1 MGGTKYMK
9 KRIVSLLVAAAML
22 TMMLPSAF
30 AASTVTRAEWIEQL
44 VDALSMTV
52 ESDDNMPDN
61 YFSDISEDDSYY
73 RDILV
78 AVEFG
83 VIDLEEGE
91 DFEPT
96 KSATRE
102 FAAQTLNSALQ
113 FQLDEDSSY
122 TFSESGDVTY
132 PDDIQV
138 AINRGWFALSGG
150 KALPYTAITSAEATA
165 MLDDAK
171 AVIAD
176 EAVDENYNSTYT
188 FANGVKEIPKDT
200 DVTIGSDNTVT
211 ITDYEN
217 TISGG
222 DIFVVY
228 NSGYPVPFKAVSVEK
243 NDNQTI
249 ITTTKDGTD
258 DAILSADAEGEIDVD
273 LENFEADE
281 LTTYSVT
288 NTKTDEVEE
297 MSVELQSINY
307 DNNTK
312 TLTVSKKISLG
323 SAAAGTV
330 TAKLNNI
337 KLSHKEK
344 ITQGQAEAIV
354 TANSTVTTEVSFDF
368 GDYAGIPSSL
378 ELGSIPVAG
387 VGKIALSMDYS
398 LKGGVAM
405 TWTGVVKAG
414 VTYNNGDLRIVKGYK
429 KTGFSFTAEAA
440 ITAGLKLSAGV
451 DLKAIKG
458 IIYATVGVKMNFSVK
473 GFDSGTPK
481 TCVTIKGYLYATV
494 GADVSVFGKSIP
506 IKPQEIFNESNS
518 PVRVVYHYEDNV
530 LVSGCTRG
538 LNLKYTTS
546 TNSKYF
552 NPSPSYGSGSYGGG
566 SGTSE
571 PVVIWEYEVD
581 DDGNATITS
590 YKGTASAVAV
600 PSTIDGYKV
609 TKIGASAFENNKNLY
624 SVTMPN
630 SVTEIGTSA
639 FNDCKNLSA
648 FKLPPNITTLG
659 GWVFSGCESLKEIYI
674 PKTIEDGW
682 RAFSDSNIEI
692 AEFEEG
698 ITKIPNRIFL
708 EATKLKNVKMP
719 DTVTEFE
726 DGTFESCTSLETIKI
741 PEFVTKIGES
751 AFSGCTLLKTIKIPE
766 FVTNIGGSA
775 FKGCTAL
782 ETINLSDSITEIGAS
797 AFSGCKNLSAFKLPP
812 NITTLGGWV
821 FSGCESLKEI
831 YIPKT
836 IEDGWR
842 AFSDSN
848 IEIAEFEEGITKI
861 PNRIFL
867 EATKLKNVK
876 MPDTVT
882 EFEDGTFE
890 SCTSL
895 ETIKIPEFVTKIGE
909 SAFSGCTNLSNFKLP
924 PNITKINGSAFK
936 GCESL
941 TSLELPSGVQT
952 IESSAF
958 ENCKALKNISIPK
971 KCENIWNNAFKSCT
985 SLAKVNMQHGLKN
998 IYSGAFYECDA
1009 LNNVSI
1015 PDSVTSIGSQAFY
1028 GCDTLSDV
1036 QFGIGVKEIPDSAF
1050 RQCQSLIGIT
1060 LPRYC
1065 TKVASNA
1072 FAENTKMTKVT
1083 VFPSITSIENNS
1095 FSYPAKMTMRGVS
1108 GSYAQTY
1115 ANNRKMTF
1123 EAINNPIT
1131 GLKFYKDSLDFSGTW
1146 ETKVLPLSIAPSD
1159 GTEDITYTSADEKIA
1174 TVENGVVKSVGYG
1187 TTTITAQSG
1196 SNKATITIN
1205 VLRSANSVSLDK
1217 TELSMEVGDKATLKA
1232 TMNPSNATDKLT
1244 WSTSNASVV
1253 TVDNGNV
1260 TAVGAGKATV
1270 IVTTTSGKTASCTV
1284 EVTGSF
1290 TITAEAGENG
1300 TISPSGVKSVK
1311 SNEKVT
1317 YNITPNYGYVV
1328 KDVLVNGKS
1337 VGAVETYTFNGITAD
1352 STIKAEF
1359 AKVNVT
1365 YANNSISISSNAELK
1380 NLKLIVAEYD
1390 DNNVLTNCS
1399 VKTVSANAGK
1409 AYTDTIKSK
1418 PNMKIMIWNSFDNMR
1433 PIWCN

>member
-1 MGGTKYMK
+1 MK

-297 MSVELQSINY
+297 MSVELQSVNY
-307 DNNTK
+307 DKNSK
-312 TLTVSKKISLG
+312 SLSVSKKISLG

-330 TAKLNNI
+330 TVKLSNI

-344 ITQGQAEAIV
+344 GRQAEAII

-368 GDYAGIPSSL
+368 GSYVGIPSSL
-378 ELGSIPVAG
+378 VLGTIPVAG
-387 VGKIALSMDYS
+387 VGDITLSMDYS

-405 TWTGVVKAG
+405 TWNGEIKAG

-506 IKPQEIFNESNS
+506 IKPQGIFNESNS
-518 PVRVVYHYEDNV
+518 PVRAVYHYEDNV

-571 PVVIWEYEVD
+571 PVVIWEYKVE

-609 TKIGASAFENNKNLY
+609 TKIGASAFKNNKNLY

-630 SVTEIGTSA
+630 SVTEIGNSA
-639 FNDCKNLSA
+639 FYNCTNLSNL
-648 FKLPPNITTLG
+648 KLPSNITTLG
-659 GWVFSGCESLKEIYI
+659 CQTFYGCDSLTEIYI
-674 PKTIEDGW
+674 PKTLQVLDW
-682 RAFSDSNIEI
+682 PFSNSGVVT
-692 AEFEEG
+692 AEFEYG
-698 ITKIPNRIFL
+698 ITTIPDDIFNG
-708 EATKLKNVKMP
+708 ASKLKYVEIP
-719 DTVTEFE
+719 ETVTEIGSASFKE
-726 DGTFESCTSLETIKI
+726 CTALETIKI
-741 PEFVTKIGES
+741 PETV
-751 AFSGCTLLKTIKIPE
+751 
-766 FVTNIGGSA
+766 
-775 FKGCTAL
+775 
-782 ETINLSDSITEIGAS
+782 TEIGDGV
-797 AFSGCKNLSAFKLPP
+797 FQGC
-812 NITTLGGWV
+812 T
-821 FSGCESLKEI
+821 SLKEI
-831 YIPKT
+831 SIPDSVTDMGTYIF
-836 IEDGWR
+836 DG
-842 AFSDSN
+842 
-848 IEIAEFEEGITKI
+848 
-861 PNRIFL
+861 
-867 EATKLKNVK
+867 
-876 MPDTVT
+876 
-882 EFEDGTFE
+882 
-890 SCTSL
+890 CTSL
-895 ETIKIPEFVTKIGE
+895 TKV
-909 SAFSGCTNLSNFKLP
+909 KLP
-924 PNITKINGSAFK
+924 SVRYNITYDTFRNCKSLTDIVLPSTVTAIRSNAFY

-958 ENCKALKNISIPK
+958 ENCKALKNISIPE

-985 SLAKVNMQHGLKN
+985 SLAKVDMQYGLKN
-998 IYSGAFYECDA
+998 IYSGAFYECEA

-1028 GCDTLSDV
+1028 GCDSLSDV
-1036 QFGIGVKEIPDSAF
+1036 QFGIGIKEIPDSAF
-1050 RQCQSLIGIT
+1050 RRCPALVEIA

-1083 VFPSITSIENNS
+1083 VFPSMTSIENNS

-1115 ANNRKMTF
+1115 AKNRNMTF

-1146 ETKVLPLSIAPSD
+1146 ETKVLPLNILPSD
-1159 GTEDITYTSADEKIA
+1159 STADITYTSADENIA

-1196 SNKATITIN
+1196 SRKATITIN

-1260 TAVGAGKATV
+1260 TAVGTGKATV

-1328 KDVLVNGKS
+1328 KDVFVNGKS

-1390 DNNVLTNCS
+1390 DNNVLTNCN

>member
-1 MGGTKYMK
+1 MK

-44 VDALSMTV
+44 VDALSMMV

-61 YFSDISEDDSYY
+61 YFSDISGDDSYY

-176 EAVDENYNSTYT
+176 ETVDENYNSTYT

-217 TISGG
+217 TISDG

-387 VGKIALSMDYS
+387 VGKIALSIDYS

-451 DLKAIKG
+451 DLKVIKG

-566 SGTSE
+566 SGGTSE
-571 PVVIWEYEVD
+571 PVVIWEYKVE

-609 TKIGASAFENNKNLY
+609 TKIGAFAFQNNKNIY

-630 SVTEIGTSA
+630 SVTEIGS
-639 FNDCKNLSA
+639 
-648 FKLPPNITTLG
+648 
-659 GWVFSGCESLKEIYI
+659 
-674 PKTIEDGW
+674 
-682 RAFSDSNIEI
+682 R
-692 AEFEEG
+692 
-698 ITKIPNRIFL
+698 
-708 EATKLKNVKMP
+708 
-719 DTVTEFE
+719 
-726 DGTFESCTSLETIKI
+726 
-741 PEFVTKIGES
+741 
-751 AFSGCTLLKTIKIPE
+751 
-766 FVTNIGGSA
+766 
-775 FKGCTAL
+775 
-782 ETINLSDSITEIGAS
+782 
-797 AFSGCKNLSAFKLPP
+797 
-812 NITTLGGWV
+812 
-821 FSGCESLKEI
+821 
-831 YIPKT
+831 
-836 IEDGWR
+836 
-842 AFSDSN
+842 
-848 IEIAEFEEGITKI
+848 
-861 PNRIFL
+861 
-867 EATKLKNVK
+867 
-876 MPDTVT
+876 
-882 EFEDGTFE
+882 
-890 SCTSL
+890 
-895 ETIKIPEFVTKIGE
+895 
-909 SAFSGCTNLSNFKLP
+909 AFSGCTNLSNFKLP
-924 PNITKINGSAFK
+924 PNITTLGYEAFSGCESLKEIYIPKTLESGDSTFSGSGVETAEFESGMTKIPRQIFCKASKLKNVKIPDTVIEIGDNAFSYCTSLETIKIPDYVIEIGSVAFSNCTSLK
-936 GCESL
+936 EISIPDSVTDMGTSMFSGCTSLTKAKLPSVRYNITEGTFQNCKSLTDIVLPSTVTAIRSNAFYGCESL

-971 KCENIWNNAFKSCT
+971 KCESIGNSAFKSCT
-985 SLAKVNMQHGLKN
+985 SLSKIDMPYGLKE
-998 IYSGAFYECDA
+998 IDSQVFYECDA

-1083 VFPSITSIENNS
+1083 VFPSMTSIENNS

-1115 ANNRKMTF
+1115 AKNRNMTF
-1123 EAINNPIT
+1123 EAINNPVT

-1146 ETKVLPLSIAPSD
+1146 ETKVLPLNILPSD
-1159 GTEDITYTSADEKIA
+1159 STADITYTSADENIA

-1196 SNKATITIN
+1196 SSKATITIN

-1244 WSTSNASVV
+1244 WSTSNTNVV
-1253 TVDNGNV
+1253 KVDNGNV

-1290 TITAEAGENG
+1290 TITAEAGGNG

-1359 AKVNVT
+1359 TKVNVT

-1390 DNNVLTNCS
+1390 DNNVLTNCN
-1399 VKTVSANAGK
+1399 VKIVSANAGK

-1418 PNMKIMIWNSFDNMR
+1418 PNMKIMLWNSFGNMR

>member
-682 RAFSDSNIEI
+682 RAFSDSNIE
-692 AEFEEG
+692 
-698 ITKIPNRIFL
+698 T
-708 EATKLKNVKMP
+708 
-719 DTVTEFE
+719 
-726 DGTFESCTSLETIKI
+726 
-741 PEFVTKIGES
+741 
-751 AFSGCTLLKTIKIPE
+751 
-766 FVTNIGGSA
+766 
-775 FKGCTAL
+775 
-782 ETINLSDSITEIGAS
+782 
-797 AFSGCKNLSAFKLPP
+797 
-812 NITTLGGWV
+812 
-821 FSGCESLKEI
+821 
-831 YIPKT
+831 
-836 IEDGWR
+836 
-842 AFSDSN
+842 
-848 IEIAEFEEGITKI
+848 AEFEEGITKI

>member
-1 MGGTKYMK
+1 MK

-297 MSVELQSINY
+297 MSVELQSVNY
-307 DNNTK
+307 DKNSK
-312 TLTVSKKISLG
+312 SLSVSKKISLG

-330 TAKLNNI
+330 TVKLSNI

-344 ITQGQAEAIV
+344 GRQAEAII

-368 GDYAGIPSSL
+368 GSYVGIPSSL
-378 ELGSIPVAG
+378 VLGTIPVAG
-387 VGKIALSMDYS
+387 VGDITLSMDYS

-405 TWTGVVKAG
+405 TWNGEIKAG

-506 IKPQEIFNESNS
+506 IKPQGIFNESNS
-518 PVRVVYHYEDNV
+518 PVRAVYHYEDNV

-571 PVVIWEYEVD
+571 PVVIWEYKVE

-609 TKIGASAFENNKNLY
+609 TKIGASAFKNNKNLY

-630 SVTEIGTSA
+630 SVTEIGNSA
-639 FNDCKNLSA
+639 FYNCTNLSNL
-648 FKLPPNITTLG
+648 KLPSNITTLG
-659 GWVFSGCESLKEIYI
+659 CQTFYGCDSLTEIYI
-674 PKTIEDGW
+674 PKTLQVLDW
-682 RAFSDSNIEI
+682 PFSNSGVVT
-692 AEFEEG
+692 AEFEYG
-698 ITKIPNRIFL
+698 ITTIPDDIFNG
-708 EATKLKNVKMP
+708 ASKLKYVEIP
-719 DTVTEFE
+719 ETVTEIGSASFKECTALETIKLPEYIVKIGNSAFYNCTNLSNLKLPSNITTLGCQTFYGCDSLTEIYIPKTLQVLDWPFSNSGVVTAEFE
-726 DGTFESCTSLETIKI
+726 YGITTIPDDIFNGASKLKYVEIPETVTEIGSASFKKCTALETIKI
-741 PEFVTKIGES
+741 PETV
-751 AFSGCTLLKTIKIPE
+751 
-766 FVTNIGGSA
+766 
-775 FKGCTAL
+775 
-782 ETINLSDSITEIGAS
+782 TEIGDGV
-797 AFSGCKNLSAFKLPP
+797 FQGC
-812 NITTLGGWV
+812 T
-821 FSGCESLKEI
+821 SLKEI
-831 YIPKT
+831 SIPDSVTDMGTYIF
-836 IEDGWR
+836 DG
-842 AFSDSN
+842 
-848 IEIAEFEEGITKI
+848 
-861 PNRIFL
+861 
-867 EATKLKNVK
+867 
-876 MPDTVT
+876 
-882 EFEDGTFE
+882 
-890 SCTSL
+890 CTSL
-895 ETIKIPEFVTKIGE
+895 TKV
-909 SAFSGCTNLSNFKLP
+909 KLP
-924 PNITKINGSAFK
+924 SVRYNITYDTFRNCKSLTDIVLPSTVTAIRSNAFY

-958 ENCKALKNISIPK
+958 ENCKALKNISIPE

-985 SLAKVNMQHGLKN
+985 SLAKVDMQYGLKN
-998 IYSGAFYECDA
+998 IYSGAFYECEA

-1028 GCDTLSDV
+1028 GCDSLSDV
-1036 QFGIGVKEIPDSAF
+1036 QFGIGIKEIPDSAF
-1050 RQCQSLIGIT
+1050 RRCPALVEIA

-1083 VFPSITSIENNS
+1083 VFPSMTSIENNS

-1115 ANNRKMTF
+1115 AKNRNMTF

-1146 ETKVLPLSIAPSD
+1146 ETKVLPLNILPSD
-1159 GTEDITYTSADEKIA
+1159 STADITYTSADENIA

-1196 SNKATITIN
+1196 SRKATITIN

-1260 TAVGAGKATV
+1260 TAVGTGKATV

-1328 KDVLVNGKS
+1328 KDVFVNGKS

-1390 DNNVLTNCS
+1390 DNNVLTNCN

>member
-1 MGGTKYMK
+1 MK
-9 KRIVSLLVAAAML
+9 KRIVSLLVAAAMV

-217 TISGG
+217 TISDG

-323 SAAAGTV
+323 SATAGTV

-405 TWTGVVKAG
+405 TWKGVVKAG

-518 PVRVVYHYEDNV
+518 PVRAVYHYEDNV

-566 SGTSE
+566 SGTSK
-571 PVVIWEYEVD
+571 PVVIWEYKVE

-609 TKIGASAFENNKNLY
+609 TKIGRSAFRDNKNIY
-624 SVTMPN
+624 SITMPN
-630 SVTEIGTSA
+630 SVTEIGDSA
-639 FNDCKNLSA
+639 FSGCINLSS

-659 GWVFSGCESLKEIYI
+659 ERILNGCNQITEIYI
-674 PKTIEDGW
+674 PKTLTSCGVAYTDSYG
-682 RAFSDSNIEI
+682 AFANSGIVT
-692 AEFEEG
+692 AEFEDG
-698 ITKIPNRIFL
+698 ITRLPKFVL
-708 EATKLKNVKMP
+708 AGATNLKNVKIP
-719 DTVTEFE
+719 ETITEIGGYAFN
-726 DGTFESCTSLETIKI
+726 GCTSLETIKI
-741 PEFVTKIGES
+741 PDYV
-751 AFSGCTLLKTIKIPE
+751 
-766 FVTNIGGSA
+766 
-775 FKGCTAL
+775 
-782 ETINLSDSITEIGAS
+782 TEIG
-797 AFSGCKNLSAFKLPP
+797 
-812 NITTLGGWV
+812 
-821 FSGCESLKEI
+821 
-831 YIPKT
+831 
-836 IEDGWR
+836 D
-842 AFSDSN
+842 
-848 IEIAEFEEGITKI
+848 
-861 PNRIFL
+861 
-867 EATKLKNVK
+867 
-876 MPDTVT
+876 
-882 EFEDGTFE
+882 
-890 SCTSL
+890 
-895 ETIKIPEFVTKIGE
+895 
-909 SAFSGCTNLSNFKLP
+909 SAFSGCTNLSSLKLP
-924 PNITKINGSAFK
+924 PNITKINGSNFK

-952 IESSAF
+952 IESYAF

-971 KCENIWNNAFKSCT
+971 KCESIGNSAFKSCT
-985 SLAKVNMQHGLKN
+985 SLSKIDMPYGLKK
-998 IYSGAFYECDA
+998 IDSKVFYECDA
-1009 LNNVSI
+1009 LNNVLI

-1028 GCDTLSDV
+1028 GCDTLADV
-1036 QFGIGVKEIPDSAF
+1036 QFGIGVKEISDSAF
-1050 RQCQSLIGIT
+1050 RQCQSLVEIT

-1083 VFPSITSIENNS
+1083 VFPSMTSIENNS

-1108 GSYAQTY
+1108 GSYAETY

-1131 GLKFYKDSLDFSGTW
+1131 GLKFYKDSLDFAGIW
-1146 ETKVLPLSIAPSD
+1146 ETKVLPLNIAPSD
-1159 GTEDITYTSADEKIA
+1159 GTDDITYTSADENIA

-1187 TTTITAQSG
+1187 TTTITAKSG
-1196 SNKATITIN
+1196 SNKAAITIN

-1217 TELSMEVGDKATLKA
+1217 TELSMEVGDTATLKA

-1244 WSTSNASVV
+1244 WSTSNANVV

-1290 TITAEAGENG
+1290 TITAEAGGNG

-1359 AKVNVT
+1359 EKVNVT

-1390 DNNVLTNCS
+1390 DNNVLTNCN
-1399 VKTVSANAGK
+1399 VKIVSANAGK

-1418 PNMKIMIWNSFDNMR
+1418 SNMKIMLWNSFDNMR

>member
-1 MGGTKYMK
+1 MK

-228 NSGYPVPFKAVSVEK
+228 NSSYPVAFKAVSVEK

-297 MSVELQSINY
+297 MSVELQSVNY
-307 DNNTK
+307 DKNSK
-312 TLTVSKKISLG
+312 SLSVSKKISLG

-330 TAKLNNI
+330 TVKLSNI

-344 ITQGQAEAIV
+344 GRQAEAII

-368 GDYAGIPSSL
+368 GSYVGIPSSL
-378 ELGSIPVAG
+378 VLGTIPVAG
-387 VGKIALSMDYS
+387 VGDITLSMDYS

-405 TWTGVVKAG
+405 TWNGEIKAG

-506 IKPQEIFNESNS
+506 IKPQGIFNESNS
-518 PVRVVYHYEDNV
+518 PVRAVYHYEDNV

-571 PVVIWEYEVD
+571 PVVIWEYKVE

-609 TKIGASAFENNKNLY
+609 TKIGASAFKNNKNLY

-630 SVTEIGTSA
+630 SVTEIGNSA
-639 FNDCKNLSA
+639 FYNCTNLSNL
-648 FKLPPNITTLG
+648 KLPSNITTLG
-659 GWVFSGCESLKEIYI
+659 CQTFYGCDSLTEIYI
-674 PKTIEDGW
+674 PKTLQVLDW
-682 RAFSDSNIEI
+682 PFSNSGVVT
-692 AEFEEG
+692 AEFEYG
-698 ITKIPNRIFL
+698 ITTIPDDIFNG
-708 EATKLKNVKMP
+708 ASKLKYVEIP
-719 DTVTEFE
+719 ETVTEIGSASFKK
-726 DGTFESCTSLETIKI
+726 CTALETIKI
-741 PEFVTKIGES
+741 PETV
-751 AFSGCTLLKTIKIPE
+751 
-766 FVTNIGGSA
+766 
-775 FKGCTAL
+775 
-782 ETINLSDSITEIGAS
+782 TEIGDGV
-797 AFSGCKNLSAFKLPP
+797 FQGC
-812 NITTLGGWV
+812 T
-821 FSGCESLKEI
+821 SLKEI
-831 YIPKT
+831 SIPDSVTDMGTYIF
-836 IEDGWR
+836 DG
-842 AFSDSN
+842 
-848 IEIAEFEEGITKI
+848 
-861 PNRIFL
+861 
-867 EATKLKNVK
+867 
-876 MPDTVT
+876 
-882 EFEDGTFE
+882 
-890 SCTSL
+890 CTSL
-895 ETIKIPEFVTKIGE
+895 TKV
-909 SAFSGCTNLSNFKLP
+909 KLP
-924 PNITKINGSAFK
+924 SVRYNITYDTFRNCKSLTDIVLPSTVTAIRSNAFY

-958 ENCKALKNISIPK
+958 ENCKALKNISIPE

-985 SLAKVNMQHGLKN
+985 SLAKVDMQYGLKN
-998 IYSGAFYECDA
+998 IYSGAFYECEA

-1028 GCDTLSDV
+1028 GCDSLSDV
-1036 QFGIGVKEIPDSAF
+1036 QFGIGIKEIPDSAF
-1050 RQCQSLIGIT
+1050 RRCPALVEIA

-1083 VFPSITSIENNS
+1083 VFPSMTSIENNS

-1115 ANNRKMTF
+1115 AKNRNMTF

-1146 ETKVLPLSIAPSD
+1146 ETKVLPLNILPSD
-1159 GTEDITYTSADEKIA
+1159 STADITYTSADENIA

-1196 SNKATITIN
+1196 SRKATITIN

-1260 TAVGAGKATV
+1260 TAVGTGKATV

-1328 KDVLVNGKS
+1328 KDVFVNGKS

-1390 DNNVLTNCS
+1390 DNNVLTNCN

>member
-1 MGGTKYMK
+1 MK

-165 MLDDAK
+165 ILDDAK

-639 FNDCKNLSA
+639 FND
-648 FKLPPNITTLG
+648 
-659 GWVFSGCESLKEIYI
+659 
-674 PKTIEDGW
+674 
-682 RAFSDSNIEI
+682 
-692 AEFEEG
+692 
-698 ITKIPNRIFL
+698 
-708 EATKLKNVKMP
+708 
-719 DTVTEFE
+719 
-726 DGTFESCTSLETIKI
+726 
-741 PEFVTKIGES
+741 
-751 AFSGCTLLKTIKIPE
+751 
-766 FVTNIGGSA
+766 
-775 FKGCTAL
+775 
-782 ETINLSDSITEIGAS
+782 
-797 AFSGCKNLSAFKLPP
+797 CKNLSAFKLPP

>member
-1 MGGTKYMK
+1 MK

-228 NSGYPVPFKAVSVEK
+228 NSGYPVAFKAVSVEK

-566 SGTSE
+566 SGGTSE
-571 PVVIWEYEVD
+571 PVVIWEYKVE

-609 TKIGASAFENNKNLY
+609 TKIGSSAFENNKNLY

-630 SVTEIGTSA
+630 SVTEIGNYA
-639 FNDCKNLSA
+639 FERCKNLSNL
-648 FKLPPNITTLG
+648 KLPSNITTLG
-659 GWVFSGCESLKEIYI
+659 IY
-674 PKTIEDGW
+674 
-682 RAFSDSNIEI
+682 
-692 AEFEEG
+692 
-698 ITKIPNRIFL
+698 
-708 EATKLKNVKMP
+708 V
-719 DTVTEFE
+719 
-726 DGTFESCTSLETIKI
+726 
-741 PEFVTKIGES
+741 
-751 AFSGCTLLKTIKIPE
+751 
-766 FVTNIGGSA
+766 
-775 FKGCTAL
+775 FKG
-782 ETINLSDSITEIGAS
+782 
-797 AFSGCKNLSAFKLPP
+797 
-812 NITTLGGWV
+812 
-821 FSGCESLKEI
+821 
-831 YIPKT
+831 
-836 IEDGWR
+836 
-842 AFSDSN
+842 
-848 IEIAEFEEGITKI
+848 
-861 PNRIFL
+861 
-867 EATKLKNVK
+867 
-876 MPDTVT
+876 
-882 EFEDGTFE
+882 
-890 SCTSL
+890 
-895 ETIKIPEFVTKIGE
+895 
-909 SAFSGCTNLSNFKLP
+909 
-924 PNITKINGSAFK
+924 
-936 GCESL
+936 
-941 TSLELPSGVQT
+941 
-952 IESSAF
+952 
-958 ENCKALKNISIPK
+958 
-971 KCENIWNNAFKSCT
+971 
-985 SLAKVNMQHGLKN
+985 
-998 IYSGAFYECDA
+998 CDA

-1050 RQCQSLIGIT
+1050 RQCPSLVEIT

-1083 VFPSITSIENNS
+1083 VFPSMTSIENNS
-1095 FSYPAKMTMRGVS
+1095 FSYPAKMTMRGVL

-1115 ANNRKMTF
+1115 AKNRNMTF

-1159 GTEDITYTSADEKIA
+1159 GTEDITYTSADENIA

-1196 SNKATITIN
+1196 SRKATITIN

-1244 WSTSNASVV
+1244 WSTSNANVV
-1253 TVDNGNV
+1253 KVDNGNV

-1300 TISPSGVKSVK
+1300 TISPLGVKSVK

-1328 KDVLVNGKS
+1328 KDVFVNGKS

-1390 DNNVLTNCS
+1390 DNNVLTNCN

-1418 PNMKIMIWNSFDNMR
+1418 PNMKIMLWNSFDNMR

>member
-1 MGGTKYMK
+1 MK

-102 FAAQTLNSALQ
+102 FAAQTLNSTLQ

-297 MSVELQSINY
+297 MSVELQSVNY
-307 DNNTK
+307 DKNSK
-312 TLTVSKKISLG
+312 SLSVSKKISLG

-330 TAKLNNI
+330 TVKLSNI

-344 ITQGQAEAIV
+344 GRQAEAII

-368 GDYAGIPSSL
+368 GSYVGIPSSL
-378 ELGSIPVAG
+378 VLGTIPVAG
-387 VGKIALSMDYS
+387 VGDITLSMDYS

-405 TWTGVVKAG
+405 TWNGEIKAG

-518 PVRVVYHYEDNV
+518 PVRAVYHYEDNV

-571 PVVIWEYEVD
+571 PVVIWEYKVE

-609 TKIGASAFENNKNLY
+609 TKIGASAFKNNKNLY

-630 SVTEIGTSA
+630 SVTEIGNSA
-639 FNDCKNLSA
+639 FYNCTNLSNL
-648 FKLPPNITTLG
+648 KLPSNITTLG
-659 GWVFSGCESLKEIYI
+659 CQTFYGCDSLTEIYI
-674 PKTIEDGW
+674 PKTLQVLDW
-682 RAFSDSNIEI
+682 PFSNSGVVT
-692 AEFEEG
+692 AEFEYG
-698 ITKIPNRIFL
+698 ITTIPDDIFNG
-708 EATKLKNVKMP
+708 ASKLKYVEIP
-719 DTVTEFE
+719 ETVTEIGSASFKK
-726 DGTFESCTSLETIKI
+726 CTALETIKI
-741 PEFVTKIGES
+741 PETV
-751 AFSGCTLLKTIKIPE
+751 
-766 FVTNIGGSA
+766 
-775 FKGCTAL
+775 
-782 ETINLSDSITEIGAS
+782 TEIGDGV
-797 AFSGCKNLSAFKLPP
+797 FQGC
-812 NITTLGGWV
+812 T
-821 FSGCESLKEI
+821 SLKEI
-831 YIPKT
+831 SIPDSVTDMGTYIF
-836 IEDGWR
+836 DG
-842 AFSDSN
+842 
-848 IEIAEFEEGITKI
+848 
-861 PNRIFL
+861 
-867 EATKLKNVK
+867 
-876 MPDTVT
+876 
-882 EFEDGTFE
+882 
-890 SCTSL
+890 CTSL
-895 ETIKIPEFVTKIGE
+895 TKV
-909 SAFSGCTNLSNFKLP
+909 KLP
-924 PNITKINGSAFK
+924 SVRYNITYDTFRNCKSLTDIVLPSTVTAIRSNAFY

-958 ENCKALKNISIPK
+958 ENCKALKNISIPE

-985 SLAKVNMQHGLKN
+985 SLAKVDMQYGLKN
-998 IYSGAFYECDA
+998 IYSGAFYECEA

-1028 GCDTLSDV
+1028 GCDSLSDV
-1036 QFGIGVKEIPDSAF
+1036 QFGIGIKEIPDSAF
-1050 RQCQSLIGIT
+1050 RRCPALVEIA

-1083 VFPSITSIENNS
+1083 VFPSMTSIENNS

-1115 ANNRKMTF
+1115 AKNRNMTF

-1146 ETKVLPLSIAPSD
+1146 ETKVLPLNILPSD
-1159 GTEDITYTSADEKIA
+1159 STADITYTSADENIA

-1196 SNKATITIN
+1196 SRKATITIN

-1260 TAVGAGKATV
+1260 TAVGTGKATV

-1328 KDVLVNGKS
+1328 KDVFVNGKS

-1390 DNNVLTNCS
+1390 DNNVLTNCN

>member
-1 MGGTKYMK
+1 MK

-440 ITAGLKLSAGV
+440 ITACLKLSAGV

-682 RAFSDSNIEI
+682 RAFSDSNIE
-692 AEFEEG
+692 
-698 ITKIPNRIFL
+698 T
-708 EATKLKNVKMP
+708 
-719 DTVTEFE
+719 
-726 DGTFESCTSLETIKI
+726 
-741 PEFVTKIGES
+741 
-751 AFSGCTLLKTIKIPE
+751 
-766 FVTNIGGSA
+766 
-775 FKGCTAL
+775 
-782 ETINLSDSITEIGAS
+782 
-797 AFSGCKNLSAFKLPP
+797 
-812 NITTLGGWV
+812 
-821 FSGCESLKEI
+821 
-831 YIPKT
+831 
-836 IEDGWR
+836 
-842 AFSDSN
+842 
-848 IEIAEFEEGITKI
+848 AEFEEGITKI

-1108 GSYAQTY
+1108 CSYAQTY

>member
-176 EAVDENYNSTYT
+176 EDVDENYNSTYT
-188 FANGVKEIPKDT
+188 FASGVKEIPKDT

-405 TWTGVVKAG
+405 TWKGVVKAG

-571 PVVIWEYEVD
+571 PVVIWEYKVE

-609 TKIGASAFENNKNLY
+609 TKIGSYAFENNKNLY

-630 SVTEIGTSA
+630 SVTEIGNSA
-639 FNDCKNLSA
+639 FYNCTNLSNL
-648 FKLPPNITTLG
+648 KLPSNITTLG
-659 GWVFSGCESLKEIYI
+659 CQTFYGCDSLTEIYI
-674 PKTIEDGW
+674 PKTLQVLDW
-682 RAFSDSNIEI
+682 PFSNSGVVT
-692 AEFEEG
+692 AEFEYG
-698 ITKIPNRIFL
+698 ITTIPDDIFNG
-708 EATKLKNVKMP
+708 ASKLKYVEIP
-719 DTVTEFE
+719 ETVTEIGSASFKK
-726 DGTFESCTSLETIKI
+726 CTALETIKI
-741 PEFVTKIGES
+741 PETV
-751 AFSGCTLLKTIKIPE
+751 
-766 FVTNIGGSA
+766 
-775 FKGCTAL
+775 
-782 ETINLSDSITEIGAS
+782 TEIGDGV
-797 AFSGCKNLSAFKLPP
+797 FQGC
-812 NITTLGGWV
+812 T
-821 FSGCESLKEI
+821 SLKEI
-831 YIPKT
+831 SIPDSVTDMGTYIF
-836 IEDGWR
+836 DG
-842 AFSDSN
+842 
-848 IEIAEFEEGITKI
+848 
-861 PNRIFL
+861 
-867 EATKLKNVK
+867 
-876 MPDTVT
+876 
-882 EFEDGTFE
+882 
-890 SCTSL
+890 CTSL
-895 ETIKIPEFVTKIGE
+895 TKV
-909 SAFSGCTNLSNFKLP
+909 KLP
-924 PNITKINGSAFK
+924 SVRYNITYDTFRNCKSLTDIVLPSTVTAIRSNAFY

-958 ENCKALKNISIPK
+958 ENCKALKNISIPE

-985 SLAKVNMQHGLKN
+985 SLAKVDMQYGLKN
-998 IYSGAFYECDA
+998 IYSGAFYECEA

-1028 GCDTLSDV
+1028 GCDSLSDV
-1036 QFGIGVKEIPDSAF
+1036 QFGIGIKEIPDSAF
-1050 RQCQSLIGIT
+1050 RRCPALVEIA

-1083 VFPSITSIENNS
+1083 VFPSMTSIENNS

-1115 ANNRKMTF
+1115 AKNRNMTF

-1146 ETKVLPLSIAPSD
+1146 ETKVLPLNILPSD
-1159 GTEDITYTSADEKIA
+1159 STADITYTSADENIA

-1196 SNKATITIN
+1196 SRKATITIN
-1205 VLRSANSVSLDK
+1205 VLRSANLVSLDK

-1244 WSTSNASVV
+1244 WSTSNANVV
-1253 TVDNGNV
+1253 KVDNGNV

-1328 KDVLVNGKS
+1328 KDVFVNGKS

-1390 DNNVLTNCS
+1390 DNNVLTNCN
-1399 VKTVSANAGK
+1399 VKTVSENAGK

-1418 PNMKIMIWNSFDNMR
+1418 PNMKIMLWNSFDNMR

>member
-1 MGGTKYMK
+1 MK

-682 RAFSDSNIEI
+682 RAFSDSNIE
-692 AEFEEG
+692 
-698 ITKIPNRIFL
+698 T
-708 EATKLKNVKMP
+708 
-719 DTVTEFE
+719 
-726 DGTFESCTSLETIKI
+726 
-741 PEFVTKIGES
+741 
-751 AFSGCTLLKTIKIPE
+751 
-766 FVTNIGGSA
+766 
-775 FKGCTAL
+775 
-782 ETINLSDSITEIGAS
+782 
-797 AFSGCKNLSAFKLPP
+797 
-812 NITTLGGWV
+812 
-821 FSGCESLKEI
+821 
-831 YIPKT
+831 
-836 IEDGWR
+836 
-842 AFSDSN
+842 
-848 IEIAEFEEGITKI
+848 AEFEEGITKI

>member
-9 KRIVSLLVAAAML
+9 KRIVSLLVAVAMV
-22 TMMLPSAF
+22 TMMLPNAF

-138 AINRGWFALSGG
+138 AINRGWFALADG

-171 AVIAD
+171 AVIVD

-217 TISGG
+217 IISDG

-518 PVRVVYHYEDNV
+518 PVRAVYHYEDNV
-530 LVSGCTRG
+530 LVKGCTRG

-609 TKIGASAFENNKNLY
+609 TKIGAFAFQNNKNIY

-630 SVTEIGTSA
+630 SVTEIGS
-639 FNDCKNLSA
+639 
-648 FKLPPNITTLG
+648 
-659 GWVFSGCESLKEIYI
+659 
-674 PKTIEDGW
+674 
-682 RAFSDSNIEI
+682 R
-692 AEFEEG
+692 
-698 ITKIPNRIFL
+698 
-708 EATKLKNVKMP
+708 
-719 DTVTEFE
+719 
-726 DGTFESCTSLETIKI
+726 
-741 PEFVTKIGES
+741 
-751 AFSGCTLLKTIKIPE
+751 
-766 FVTNIGGSA
+766 
-775 FKGCTAL
+775 
-782 ETINLSDSITEIGAS
+782 
-797 AFSGCKNLSAFKLPP
+797 
-812 NITTLGGWV
+812 
-821 FSGCESLKEI
+821 
-831 YIPKT
+831 
-836 IEDGWR
+836 
-842 AFSDSN
+842 
-848 IEIAEFEEGITKI
+848 
-861 PNRIFL
+861 
-867 EATKLKNVK
+867 
-876 MPDTVT
+876 
-882 EFEDGTFE
+882 
-890 SCTSL
+890 
-895 ETIKIPEFVTKIGE
+895 
-909 SAFSGCTNLSNFKLP
+909 AFSGCTNLSNFKLP
-924 PNITKINGSAFK
+924 PNITTLGYEAFSGCESLKEIYIPKTLESGDSTFSGSGVETAEFESGMTKIPRQIFCKASKLKNVKIPDTVIEIGGSAFSDCTSLETIK
-936 GCESL
+936 IPDYVIEIGSVAFSNCTSLKEISIPDSVTDMGTSMFSGCTSLTKAKLPSVRYNITEGIFQNCKSLTDIVLPSTVTAIRSNAFYGCESL

-971 KCENIWNNAFKSCT
+971 KCESIGNSAFKSCT
-985 SLAKVNMQHGLKN
+985 SLSKIDMPYGLKE
-998 IYSGAFYECDA
+998 IDSQVFYECDA

-1036 QFGIGVKEIPDSAF
+1036 QFGIGIKEIPDSAF
-1050 RQCQSLIGIT
+1050 RRCPALVEIA

-1072 FAENTKMTKVT
+1072 FAESTKMTKVT
-1083 VFPSITSIENNS
+1083 VFPSMTSIENNS

-1115 ANNRKMTF
+1115 AKNRNMTF
-1123 EAINNPIT
+1123 EAINNPVT

-1146 ETKVLPLSIAPSD
+1146 ETKVLPLNILPSD
-1159 GTEDITYTSADEKIA
+1159 STADITYTSADENIA

-1196 SNKATITIN
+1196 SSKATITIN

-1244 WSTSNASVV
+1244 WSTSNANVV

-1365 YANNSISISSNAELK
+1365 YTNNSISISSNAELK

-1390 DNNVLTNCS
+1390 DNNVLTNCN
-1399 VKTVSANAGK
+1399 VKIVSANAGK

-1418 PNMKIMIWNSFDNMR
+1418 SNMKIMLWNSFDNMR

>member
-1 MGGTKYMK
+1 
-9 KRIVSLLVAAAML
+9 
-22 TMMLPSAF
+22 
-30 AASTVTRAEWIEQL
+30 
-44 VDALSMTV
+44 
-52 ESDDNMPDN
+52 
-61 YFSDISEDDSYY
+61 
-73 RDILV
+73 
-78 AVEFG
+78 
-83 VIDLEEGE
+83 
-91 DFEPT
+91 
-96 KSATRE
+96 
-102 FAAQTLNSALQ
+102 
-113 FQLDEDSSY
+113 
-122 TFSESGDVTY
+122 
-132 PDDIQV
+132 
-138 AINRGWFALSGG
+138 
-150 KALPYTAITSAEATA
+150 
-165 MLDDAK
+165 
-171 AVIAD
+171 
-176 EAVDENYNSTYT
+176 
-188 FANGVKEIPKDT
+188 
-200 DVTIGSDNTVT
+200 
-211 ITDYEN
+211 
-217 TISGG
+217 
-222 DIFVVY
+222 
-228 NSGYPVPFKAVSVEK
+228 
-243 NDNQTI
+243 
-249 ITTTKDGTD
+249 
-258 DAILSADAEGEIDVD
+258 
-273 LENFEADE
+273 
-281 LTTYSVT
+281 
-288 NTKTDEVEE
+288 
-297 MSVELQSINY
+297 
-307 DNNTK
+307 
-312 TLTVSKKISLG
+312 
-323 SAAAGTV
+323 
-330 TAKLNNI
+330 
-337 KLSHKEK
+337 
-344 ITQGQAEAIV
+344 
-354 TANSTVTTEVSFDF
+354 
-368 GDYAGIPSSL
+368 
-378 ELGSIPVAG
+378 
-387 VGKIALSMDYS
+387 
-398 LKGGVAM
+398 
-405 TWTGVVKAG
+405 
-414 VTYNNGDLRIVKGYK
+414 
-429 KTGFSFTAEAA
+429 
-440 ITAGLKLSAGV
+440 
-451 DLKAIKG
+451 
-458 IIYATVGVKMNFSVK
+458 
-473 GFDSGTPK
+473 
-481 TCVTIKGYLYATV
+481 
-494 GADVSVFGKSIP
+494 
-506 IKPQEIFNESNS
+506 
-518 PVRVVYHYEDNV
+518 
-530 LVSGCTRG
+530 
-538 LNLKYTTS
+538 
-546 TNSKYF
+546 
-552 NPSPSYGSGSYGGG
+552 
-566 SGTSE
+566 
-571 PVVIWEYEVD
+571 
-581 DDGNATITS
+581 
-590 YKGTASAVAV
+590 
-600 PSTIDGYKV
+600 
-609 TKIGASAFENNKNLY
+609 
-624 SVTMPN
+624 
-630 SVTEIGTSA
+630 
-639 FNDCKNLSA
+639 
-648 FKLPPNITTLG
+648 
-659 GWVFSGCESLKEIYI
+659 
-674 PKTIEDGW
+674 
-682 RAFSDSNIEI
+682 
-692 AEFEEG
+692 
-698 ITKIPNRIFL
+698 
-708 EATKLKNVKMP
+708 
-719 DTVTEFE
+719 
-726 DGTFESCTSLETIKI
+726 
-741 PEFVTKIGES
+741 
-751 AFSGCTLLKTIKIPE
+751 
-766 FVTNIGGSA
+766 
-775 FKGCTAL
+775 
-782 ETINLSDSITEIGAS
+782 
-797 AFSGCKNLSAFKLPP
+797 
-812 NITTLGGWV
+812 
-821 FSGCESLKEI
+821 
-831 YIPKT
+831 
-836 IEDGWR
+836 
-842 AFSDSN
+842 
-848 IEIAEFEEGITKI
+848 
-861 PNRIFL
+861 
-867 EATKLKNVK
+867 

>member
-188 FANGVKEIPKDT
+188 FASGVKEIPKDT

-217 TISGG
+217 IISDG

-405 TWTGVVKAG
+405 TWKGVVKAG

-518 PVRVVYHYEDNV
+518 PVRAVYHYEDNV
-530 LVSGCTRG
+530 LVKGCTRG
-538 LNLKYTTS
+538 LNIKYTTS
-546 TNSKYF
+546 TGSKYF
-552 NPSPSYGSGSYGGG
+552 NPSPSYGNGSYGGG

-609 TKIGASAFENNKNLY
+609 TKIGASAFKNNKNLY

-630 SVTEIGTSA
+630 SVTEIGNYA
-639 FNDCKNLSA
+639 FERCKNLSNL
-648 FKLPPNITTLG
+648 KLPSNITTLG
-659 GWVFSGCESLKEIYI
+659 IYVFKGCDALTEIYI
-674 PKTIEDGW
+674 PKTVKDSICPFDESGIET
-682 RAFSDSNIEI
+682 
-692 AEFEEG
+692 AEFESG
-698 ITKIPNRIFL
+698 MTKIPSSIFQG
-708 EATKLKNVKMP
+708 ASKLKNVKIP
-719 DTVTEFE
+719 ETVTEIGNYAFE
-726 DGTFESCTSLETIKI
+726 R
-741 PEFVTKIGES
+741 
-751 AFSGCTLLKTIKIPE
+751 
-766 FVTNIGGSA
+766 
-775 FKGCTAL
+775 
-782 ETINLSDSITEIGAS
+782 
-797 AFSGCKNLSAFKLPP
+797 CKNLSNLKLPS
-812 NITTLGGWV
+812 NITTLG
-821 FSGCESLKEI
+821 I
-831 YIPKT
+831 Y
-836 IEDGWR
+836 
-842 AFSDSN
+842 
-848 IEIAEFEEGITKI
+848 
-861 PNRIFL
+861 
-867 EATKLKNVK
+867 V
-876 MPDTVT
+876 
-882 EFEDGTFE
+882 
-890 SCTSL
+890 
-895 ETIKIPEFVTKIGE
+895 
-909 SAFSGCTNLSNFKLP
+909 
-924 PNITKINGSAFK
+924 FK
-936 GCESL
+936 G
-941 TSLELPSGVQT
+941 
-952 IESSAF
+952 
-958 ENCKALKNISIPK
+958 
-971 KCENIWNNAFKSCT
+971 
-985 SLAKVNMQHGLKN
+985 
-998 IYSGAFYECDA
+998 CDA

-1050 RQCQSLIGIT
+1050 RQCPSLVEIT

-1083 VFPSITSIENNS
+1083 VFPSMTSIENNS
-1095 FSYPAKMTMRGVS
+1095 FSYPAKMTMRGVL

-1115 ANNRKMTF
+1115 AKNRNMTF

-1159 GTEDITYTSADEKIA
+1159 GTEDITYTSADENIA

-1196 SNKATITIN
+1196 SRKATITIN

-1244 WSTSNASVV
+1244 WSTSNANVV
-1253 TVDNGNV
+1253 KVDNGNV

-1328 KDVLVNGKS
+1328 KDVFVNGKS

-1399 VKTVSANAGK
+1399 VKTISANAGK

-1418 PNMKIMIWNSFDNMR
+1418 PNMKIMLWNSFDNMR

>member
-1 MGGTKYMK
+1 MK

-751 AFSGCTLLKTIKIPE
+751 AFSGCT
-766 FVTNIGGSA
+766 
-775 FKGCTAL
+775 
-782 ETINLSDSITEIGAS
+782 
-797 AFSGCKNLSAFKLPP
+797 
-812 NITTLGGWV
+812 
-821 FSGCESLKEI
+821 
-831 YIPKT
+831 
-836 IEDGWR
+836 
-842 AFSDSN
+842 
-848 IEIAEFEEGITKI
+848 
-861 PNRIFL
+861 
-867 EATKLKNVK
+867 
-876 MPDTVT
+876 
-882 EFEDGTFE
+882 
-890 SCTSL
+890 
-895 ETIKIPEFVTKIGE
+895 
-909 SAFSGCTNLSNFKLP
+909 NLSNFKLP

>member
-1 MGGTKYMK
+1 MK

-165 MLDDAK
+165 ILDDAK

-682 RAFSDSNIEI
+682 RAFSDSNIE
-692 AEFEEG
+692 
-698 ITKIPNRIFL
+698 T
-708 EATKLKNVKMP
+708 
-719 DTVTEFE
+719 
-726 DGTFESCTSLETIKI
+726 
-741 PEFVTKIGES
+741 
-751 AFSGCTLLKTIKIPE
+751 
-766 FVTNIGGSA
+766 
-775 FKGCTAL
+775 
-782 ETINLSDSITEIGAS
+782 
-797 AFSGCKNLSAFKLPP
+797 
-812 NITTLGGWV
+812 
-821 FSGCESLKEI
+821 
-831 YIPKT
+831 
-836 IEDGWR
+836 
-842 AFSDSN
+842 
-848 IEIAEFEEGITKI
+848 AEFEEGITKI

>member
-1 MGGTKYMK
+1 MK

-297 MSVELQSINY
+297 MSVELQSVNY
-307 DNNTK
+307 DKNSK
-312 TLTVSKKISLG
+312 SLSVSKKISLG

-330 TAKLNNI
+330 TVKLSNI

-344 ITQGQAEAIV
+344 GRQAEAII

-368 GDYAGIPSSL
+368 GSYVGIPSSL
-378 ELGSIPVAG
+378 VLGTIPVAG
-387 VGKIALSMDYS
+387 VGDITLSMDYS

-405 TWTGVVKAG
+405 TWNGEIKAG

-518 PVRVVYHYEDNV
+518 PVRAVYHYEDNV

-571 PVVIWEYEVD
+571 PVVIWEYKVE

-609 TKIGASAFENNKNLY
+609 TKIGASAFKNNKNLY

-630 SVTEIGTSA
+630 SVTEIGNSA
-639 FNDCKNLSA
+639 FYNCTNLSNL
-648 FKLPPNITTLG
+648 KLPSNITTLG
-659 GWVFSGCESLKEIYI
+659 CQTFYGCDSLTEIYI
-674 PKTIEDGW
+674 PKTLQVLDW
-682 RAFSDSNIEI
+682 PFSNSGVVT
-692 AEFEEG
+692 AEFEYG
-698 ITKIPNRIFL
+698 ITTIPDDIFNG
-708 EATKLKNVKMP
+708 ASKLKYVEIP
-719 DTVTEFE
+719 ETVTEIGSASFKK
-726 DGTFESCTSLETIKI
+726 CTALETIKI
-741 PEFVTKIGES
+741 PETV
-751 AFSGCTLLKTIKIPE
+751 
-766 FVTNIGGSA
+766 
-775 FKGCTAL
+775 
-782 ETINLSDSITEIGAS
+782 TEIGDGV
-797 AFSGCKNLSAFKLPP
+797 FQGC
-812 NITTLGGWV
+812 T
-821 FSGCESLKEI
+821 SLKEI
-831 YIPKT
+831 SIPDSVTDMGTYIF
-836 IEDGWR
+836 DG
-842 AFSDSN
+842 
-848 IEIAEFEEGITKI
+848 
-861 PNRIFL
+861 
-867 EATKLKNVK
+867 
-876 MPDTVT
+876 
-882 EFEDGTFE
+882 
-890 SCTSL
+890 CTSL
-895 ETIKIPEFVTKIGE
+895 TKV
-909 SAFSGCTNLSNFKLP
+909 KLP
-924 PNITKINGSAFK
+924 SVRYNITYDTFRNCKSLTDIVLPSTVTAIRSNAFY

-958 ENCKALKNISIPK
+958 ENCKALKNISIPE

-985 SLAKVNMQHGLKN
+985 SLAKVDMQYGLKN
-998 IYSGAFYECDA
+998 IYSGAFYECEA

-1028 GCDTLSDV
+1028 GCDSLSDV
-1036 QFGIGVKEIPDSAF
+1036 QFGIGIKEIPDSAF
-1050 RQCQSLIGIT
+1050 RRCPALVEIA

-1083 VFPSITSIENNS
+1083 VFPSMTSIENNS

-1115 ANNRKMTF
+1115 AKNRNMTF

-1146 ETKVLPLSIAPSD
+1146 ETKVLPLNILPSD
-1159 GTEDITYTSADEKIA
+1159 STADITYTSADENIA

-1196 SNKATITIN
+1196 SRKATITIN

-1260 TAVGAGKATV
+1260 TAVGTGKATV

-1328 KDVLVNGKS
+1328 KDVFVNGKS

-1390 DNNVLTNCS
+1390 DNNVLTNCN

>member
-1 MGGTKYMK
+1 MK

-297 MSVELQSINY
+297 MSVELQSVNY
-307 DNNTK
+307 DKNSK
-312 TLTVSKKISLG
+312 SLSVSKKISLG

-330 TAKLNNI
+330 TVKLSNI

-344 ITQGQAEAIV
+344 GRQAEAII

-368 GDYAGIPSSL
+368 GSYVGIPSSL
-378 ELGSIPVAG
+378 VLGTIPVAG
-387 VGKIALSMDYS
+387 VGDITLSMDYS

-405 TWTGVVKAG
+405 TWNGEIKAG

-518 PVRVVYHYEDNV
+518 PVRAVYHYEDNV

-571 PVVIWEYEVD
+571 PVVIWEYKVE

-609 TKIGASAFENNKNLY
+609 TKIGASAFKNNKNLY

-630 SVTEIGTSA
+630 SVTEIGNSA
-639 FNDCKNLSA
+639 FYNCTNLSNL
-648 FKLPPNITTLG
+648 KLPSNITTLG
-659 GWVFSGCESLKEIYI
+659 CQTFYGCDSLTEIYI
-674 PKTIEDGW
+674 PKTLQVLDW
-682 RAFSDSNIEI
+682 PFSNSGVVT
-692 AEFEEG
+692 AEFEYG
-698 ITKIPNRIFL
+698 ITTIPDDIFNG
-708 EATKLKNVKMP
+708 ASKLKYVEIP
-719 DTVTEFE
+719 ETVTEIGSASFKK
-726 DGTFESCTSLETIKI
+726 CTALETIKI
-741 PEFVTKIGES
+741 PETV
-751 AFSGCTLLKTIKIPE
+751 
-766 FVTNIGGSA
+766 
-775 FKGCTAL
+775 
-782 ETINLSDSITEIGAS
+782 TEIGDGV
-797 AFSGCKNLSAFKLPP
+797 FQGC
-812 NITTLGGWV
+812 T
-821 FSGCESLKEI
+821 SLKEI
-831 YIPKT
+831 SIPDSVTDMGTYIF
-836 IEDGWR
+836 DG
-842 AFSDSN
+842 
-848 IEIAEFEEGITKI
+848 
-861 PNRIFL
+861 
-867 EATKLKNVK
+867 
-876 MPDTVT
+876 
-882 EFEDGTFE
+882 
-890 SCTSL
+890 CTSL
-895 ETIKIPEFVTKIGE
+895 TKV
-909 SAFSGCTNLSNFKLP
+909 KLP
-924 PNITKINGSAFK
+924 SVRYNITYDTFRNCKSLTDIVLPSTVTAIRSNAFY

-958 ENCKALKNISIPK
+958 ENCKALKNISIPE

-985 SLAKVNMQHGLKN
+985 SLAKVDMQYGLKN
-998 IYSGAFYECDA
+998 IYSGAFYECEA

-1028 GCDTLSDV
+1028 GCDSLSDV
-1036 QFGIGVKEIPDSAF
+1036 QFGIGIKEIPDSAF
-1050 RQCQSLIGIT
+1050 RRCPALVEIA

-1083 VFPSITSIENNS
+1083 VFPSMTSIENNS

-1115 ANNRKMTF
+1115 AKNRNMTF

-1146 ETKVLPLSIAPSD
+1146 ETKVLPLNILPSD
-1159 GTEDITYTSADEKIA
+1159 STADITYTSADENIA

-1196 SNKATITIN
+1196 SRKATITIN
-1205 VLRSANSVSLDK
+1205 VLRSANLVSLDK

-1244 WSTSNASVV
+1244 WSTSNANVV
-1253 TVDNGNV
+1253 KVDNGNV

-1328 KDVLVNGKS
+1328 KDVFVNGKS

-1390 DNNVLTNCS
+1390 DNNVLTNCN
-1399 VKTVSANAGK
+1399 VKTVSENAGK

-1418 PNMKIMIWNSFDNMR
+1418 PNMKIMLWNSFDNMR

>member
-1 MGGTKYMK
+1 MK

-44 VDALSMTV
+44 VDALSMMV

-150 KALPYTAITSAEATA
+150 KVLPYTAITSAEATA

-188 FANGVKEIPKDT
+188 FASGVKEIPKDT

-518 PVRVVYHYEDNV
+518 PVRAVYHYEDNV
-530 LVSGCTRG
+530 LVKGCTRG

-566 SGTSE
+566 GGTSE
-571 PVVIWEYEVD
+571 PVVIWEYKVE

-590 YKGTASAVAV
+590 YKGTALAVAV

-609 TKIGASAFENNKNLY
+609 TKIGSSAFENNKNLY

-630 SVTEIGTSA
+630 SVTEIGNYA
-639 FNDCKNLSA
+639 FERCKNLSNL
-648 FKLPPNITTLG
+648 KLPSNITTLG
-659 GWVFSGCESLKEIYI
+659 IYVFKGCDALTEIYI
-674 PKTIEDGW
+674 PKTVKDSICPFDESGIET
-682 RAFSDSNIEI
+682 
-692 AEFEEG
+692 AEFESG
-698 ITKIPNRIFL
+698 MTKIPSSIFQG
-708 EATKLKNVKMP
+708 ASKLKNVKIP
-719 DTVTEFE
+719 ETVTEIGNYAFE
-726 DGTFESCTSLETIKI
+726 R
-741 PEFVTKIGES
+741 
-751 AFSGCTLLKTIKIPE
+751 
-766 FVTNIGGSA
+766 
-775 FKGCTAL
+775 
-782 ETINLSDSITEIGAS
+782 
-797 AFSGCKNLSAFKLPP
+797 CKNLSNLKLPS
-812 NITTLGGWV
+812 NITTLG
-821 FSGCESLKEI
+821 I
-831 YIPKT
+831 Y
-836 IEDGWR
+836 
-842 AFSDSN
+842 
-848 IEIAEFEEGITKI
+848 
-861 PNRIFL
+861 
-867 EATKLKNVK
+867 V
-876 MPDTVT
+876 
-882 EFEDGTFE
+882 
-890 SCTSL
+890 
-895 ETIKIPEFVTKIGE
+895 
-909 SAFSGCTNLSNFKLP
+909 
-924 PNITKINGSAFK
+924 FK
-936 GCESL
+936 G
-941 TSLELPSGVQT
+941 
-952 IESSAF
+952 
-958 ENCKALKNISIPK
+958 
-971 KCENIWNNAFKSCT
+971 
-985 SLAKVNMQHGLKN
+985 
-998 IYSGAFYECDA
+998 CDA

-1050 RQCQSLIGIT
+1050 RQCPSLVEIT

-1083 VFPSITSIENNS
+1083 VFPSMTSIENNS
-1095 FSYPAKMTMRGVS
+1095 FSYPAKMTMRGVL

-1115 ANNRKMTF
+1115 AKNRNMTF

-1159 GTEDITYTSADEKIA
+1159 GTEDITYTSADENIA

-1196 SNKATITIN
+1196 SRKATITIN
-1205 VLRSANSVSLDK
+1205 VLRSANLVSLDK

-1244 WSTSNASVV
+1244 WSTSNANVV
-1253 TVDNGNV
+1253 KVDNGNV

-1328 KDVLVNGKS
+1328 KDVFVNGKS

-1390 DNNVLTNCS
+1390 DNNVLTNCN
-1399 VKTVSANAGK
+1399 VKTVSENAGK

-1418 PNMKIMIWNSFDNMR
+1418 PNMKIMLWNSFDNMR

>member
-1 MGGTKYMK
+1 MK

-44 VDALSMTV
+44 VDALSMMV

-61 YFSDISEDDSYY
+61 YFSDISGDDSYY

-176 EAVDENYNSTYT
+176 ETVDENYNSTYT

-217 TISGG
+217 TISDG

-451 DLKAIKG
+451 DLKVIKG

-566 SGTSE
+566 SGGTSE
-571 PVVIWEYEVD
+571 PVVIWEYKVE

-609 TKIGASAFENNKNLY
+609 TKIGAFAFQNNKNIY

-630 SVTEIGTSA
+630 SVTEIGS
-639 FNDCKNLSA
+639 
-648 FKLPPNITTLG
+648 
-659 GWVFSGCESLKEIYI
+659 
-674 PKTIEDGW
+674 
-682 RAFSDSNIEI
+682 R
-692 AEFEEG
+692 
-698 ITKIPNRIFL
+698 
-708 EATKLKNVKMP
+708 
-719 DTVTEFE
+719 
-726 DGTFESCTSLETIKI
+726 
-741 PEFVTKIGES
+741 
-751 AFSGCTLLKTIKIPE
+751 
-766 FVTNIGGSA
+766 
-775 FKGCTAL
+775 
-782 ETINLSDSITEIGAS
+782 
-797 AFSGCKNLSAFKLPP
+797 
-812 NITTLGGWV
+812 
-821 FSGCESLKEI
+821 
-831 YIPKT
+831 
-836 IEDGWR
+836 
-842 AFSDSN
+842 
-848 IEIAEFEEGITKI
+848 
-861 PNRIFL
+861 
-867 EATKLKNVK
+867 
-876 MPDTVT
+876 
-882 EFEDGTFE
+882 
-890 SCTSL
+890 
-895 ETIKIPEFVTKIGE
+895 
-909 SAFSGCTNLSNFKLP
+909 AFSGCTNLSNFKLP
-924 PNITKINGSAFK
+924 PNITTLGYEAFSGCESLKEIYIPKTLESGDSTFSGSGVETAEFESGMTKIPRQIFCKASKLKNVKIPDTVIEIGDNAFSYCTSLETIKIPDYVIEIESWAFSGCTNLSNFKLPPNITTLGYEAFSGCESLKEIYIPKTLESGDSTFSGSGVETAEFESGMTKIPRQIFCKASKLKNVKIPDTVIEIGGSAFSDCTSLETIK
-936 GCESL
+936 IPDYVIEIGSVAFSNCTSLKEISIPDSVTDMGTSMFSGCTSLTKAKLPSVRYNITEGTFQNCKSLTDIVLPSTVTAIRSNAFYGCESL

-971 KCENIWNNAFKSCT
+971 KCESIGNSAFKSCT
-985 SLAKVNMQHGLKN
+985 SLSKIDMPYGLKE
-998 IYSGAFYECDA
+998 IDSQVFYECDA

-1083 VFPSITSIENNS
+1083 VFPSMTSIENNS

-1115 ANNRKMTF
+1115 AKNRNMTF
-1123 EAINNPIT
+1123 EAINNPVT

-1146 ETKVLPLSIAPSD
+1146 ETKVLPLNILPSD
-1159 GTEDITYTSADEKIA
+1159 STADITYTSADENIA

-1196 SNKATITIN
+1196 SSKATITIN

-1244 WSTSNASVV
+1244 WSTSNTNVV
-1253 TVDNGNV
+1253 KVDNGNV

-1290 TITAEAGENG
+1290 TITAEAGGNG

-1359 AKVNVT
+1359 TKVNVT

-1390 DNNVLTNCS
+1390 DNNVLTNCN
-1399 VKTVSANAGK
+1399 VKIVSANAGK

-1418 PNMKIMIWNSFDNMR
+1418 PNMKIMLWNSFGNMR

>member
-1 MGGTKYMK
+1 MK

-571 PVVIWEYEVD
+571 PVVIWEYKVE

-609 TKIGASAFENNKNLY
+609 TKIGASAFKNNKNLY

-630 SVTEIGTSA
+630 SVTEIGNSA
-639 FNDCKNLSA
+639 FYNCTNLSNL
-648 FKLPPNITTLG
+648 KLPSNITTLG
-659 GWVFSGCESLKEIYI
+659 CQTFYGCDSLTEIYI
-674 PKTIEDGW
+674 PKTLQVLDW
-682 RAFSDSNIEI
+682 PFSNSGVVT
-692 AEFEEG
+692 AEFEYG
-698 ITKIPNRIFL
+698 ITTIPDDIFNG
-708 EATKLKNVKMP
+708 ASKLKYVEIP
-719 DTVTEFE
+719 ETVTEIGSASFKK
-726 DGTFESCTSLETIKI
+726 CTALETIKI
-741 PEFVTKIGES
+741 PETV
-751 AFSGCTLLKTIKIPE
+751 
-766 FVTNIGGSA
+766 
-775 FKGCTAL
+775 
-782 ETINLSDSITEIGAS
+782 TEIGDGV
-797 AFSGCKNLSAFKLPP
+797 FQGC
-812 NITTLGGWV
+812 T
-821 FSGCESLKEI
+821 SLKEI
-831 YIPKT
+831 SIPDSVTDMGTYIF
-836 IEDGWR
+836 DG
-842 AFSDSN
+842 
-848 IEIAEFEEGITKI
+848 
-861 PNRIFL
+861 
-867 EATKLKNVK
+867 
-876 MPDTVT
+876 
-882 EFEDGTFE
+882 
-890 SCTSL
+890 CTSL
-895 ETIKIPEFVTKIGE
+895 TKV
-909 SAFSGCTNLSNFKLP
+909 KLP
-924 PNITKINGSAFK
+924 SVRYNITYDTFRNCKSLTDIVLPSTVTAIRSNAFY

-958 ENCKALKNISIPK
+958 ENCKALKNISIPE

-985 SLAKVNMQHGLKN
+985 SLAKVDMQYGLKN
-998 IYSGAFYECDA
+998 IYSGAFYECEA

-1028 GCDTLSDV
+1028 GCDSLSDV
-1036 QFGIGVKEIPDSAF
+1036 QFGIGIKEIPDSAF
-1050 RQCQSLIGIT
+1050 RRCPALVEIA

-1083 VFPSITSIENNS
+1083 VFPSMTSIENNS

-1115 ANNRKMTF
+1115 AKNRNMTF

-1260 TAVGAGKATV
+1260 TAVGTGKATV

-1328 KDVLVNGKS
+1328 KDVFVNGKS

>member
-1 MGGTKYMK
+1 MK
-9 KRIVSLLVAAAML
+9 KRIVSLLVAAAMV

-171 AVIAD
+171 AVITD

-188 FANGVKEIPKDT
+188 FASGVKEIPKDT

-518 PVRVVYHYEDNV
+518 PVRAVYHYEDNV

-609 TKIGASAFENNKNLY
+609 TKIGSSAFKNNKNLY

-630 SVTEIGTSA
+630 SITEIESFA
-639 FNDCKNLSA
+639 FLGCKNLSN
-648 FKLPPNITTLG
+648 FKFPPNITTLG
-659 GWVFSGCESLKEIYI
+659 ESVFSGCESLTEIYI
-674 PKTIEDGW
+674 PKTIENGYQAFDG
-682 RAFSDSNIEI
+682 SSIET
-692 AEFEEG
+692 AEFESG
-698 ITKIPNRIFL
+698 ITKIPNGIFNGYYV
-708 EATKLKNVKMP
+708 APKLKNVKIP
-719 DTVTEFE
+719 ETVTEIGSSAFRK
-726 DGTFESCTSLETIKI
+726 CTSMETIKL
-741 PEFVTKIGES
+741 PETV
-751 AFSGCTLLKTIKIPE
+751 
-766 FVTNIGGSA
+766 
-775 FKGCTAL
+775 
-782 ETINLSDSITEIGAS
+782 TEIGVGV
-797 AFSGCKNLSAFKLPP
+797 FQGC
-812 NITTLGGWV
+812 T
-821 FSGCESLKEI
+821 SLKEI
-831 YIPKT
+831 SIPDSVTDMGTYIF
-836 IEDGWR
+836 DG
-842 AFSDSN
+842 
-848 IEIAEFEEGITKI
+848 
-861 PNRIFL
+861 
-867 EATKLKNVK
+867 
-876 MPDTVT
+876 
-882 EFEDGTFE
+882 
-890 SCTSL
+890 CTSL
-895 ETIKIPEFVTKIGE
+895 TK
-909 SAFSGCTNLSNFKLP
+909 AKLP
-924 PNITKINGSAFK
+924 SVRYNITEGTFQNCKSLTGIVLPSTVTAIRSNAFY

-958 ENCKALKNISIPK
+958 ENCKALKNISIPE

-985 SLAKVNMQHGLKN
+985 SLAKVDMQYGLKN
-998 IYSGAFYECDA
+998 IYSQVFYECDA
-1009 LNNVSI
+1009 LNNVLI

-1036 QFGIGVKEIPDSAF
+1036 QFGIGVKEISDSSF
-1050 RQCQSLIGIT
+1050 RQCPSLVEIT

-1083 VFPSITSIENNS
+1083 VFPSMTSIENNS

-1115 ANNRKMTF
+1115 AKNRNMTF

-1131 GLKFYKDSLDFSGTW
+1131 GLKFYKDSLDFTGTW

-1159 GTEDITYTSADEKIA
+1159 GTGDITYTSADENIA

-1187 TTTITAQSG
+1187 TTTITAKSG

-1244 WSTSNASVV
+1244 WSTSNANVV

-1365 YANNSISISSNAELK
+1365 YTNNSISISSNAELK

-1390 DNNVLTNCS
+1390 DNNVLTNCN

-1418 PNMKIMIWNSFDNMR
+1418 PNMKIMLWNRFDNMR

>member
-1 MGGTKYMK
+1 MK

-297 MSVELQSINY
+297 MSVELQSVNY
-307 DNNTK
+307 DKNSK
-312 TLTVSKKISLG
+312 SLSVSKKISLG

-330 TAKLNNI
+330 TVKLSNI

-344 ITQGQAEAIV
+344 GRQAEAII

-368 GDYAGIPSSL
+368 GSYVGIQSSL
-378 ELGSIPVAG
+378 VLGTIPVAG
-387 VGKIALSMDYS
+387 VGDITLSMDYS

-405 TWTGVVKAG
+405 TWNGEIKAG

-518 PVRVVYHYEDNV
+518 PVRAVYHYEDNV

-571 PVVIWEYEVD
+571 PVVIWEYKVE

-609 TKIGASAFENNKNLY
+609 TKIGASAFKNNKNLY

-630 SVTEIGTSA
+630 SVTEIGNSA
-639 FNDCKNLSA
+639 FYNCTNLSNL
-648 FKLPPNITTLG
+648 KLPSNITTLG
-659 GWVFSGCESLKEIYI
+659 CQTFYGCDSLTEIYI
-674 PKTIEDGW
+674 PKTLQVLDW
-682 RAFSDSNIEI
+682 PFSNSGVVT
-692 AEFEEG
+692 AEFEYG
-698 ITKIPNRIFL
+698 ITTIPDDIFNG
-708 EATKLKNVKMP
+708 ASKLKYVEIP
-719 DTVTEFE
+719 ETVTEIGSASFKK
-726 DGTFESCTSLETIKI
+726 CTALETIKI
-741 PEFVTKIGES
+741 PETV
-751 AFSGCTLLKTIKIPE
+751 
-766 FVTNIGGSA
+766 
-775 FKGCTAL
+775 
-782 ETINLSDSITEIGAS
+782 TEIGDGV
-797 AFSGCKNLSAFKLPP
+797 FQGC
-812 NITTLGGWV
+812 T
-821 FSGCESLKEI
+821 SLKEI
-831 YIPKT
+831 SIPDSVTDMGTYIF
-836 IEDGWR
+836 DG
-842 AFSDSN
+842 
-848 IEIAEFEEGITKI
+848 
-861 PNRIFL
+861 
-867 EATKLKNVK
+867 
-876 MPDTVT
+876 
-882 EFEDGTFE
+882 
-890 SCTSL
+890 CTSL
-895 ETIKIPEFVTKIGE
+895 TKV
-909 SAFSGCTNLSNFKLP
+909 KLP
-924 PNITKINGSAFK
+924 SVRYNITYDTFRNCKSLTDIVLPSTVTAIRSNAFY

-958 ENCKALKNISIPK
+958 ENCKALKNISIPE

-985 SLAKVNMQHGLKN
+985 SLAKVDMQYGLKN
-998 IYSGAFYECDA
+998 IYSGAFYECEA

-1028 GCDTLSDV
+1028 GCDSLSDV
-1036 QFGIGVKEIPDSAF
+1036 QFGIGIKEIPDSAF
-1050 RQCQSLIGIT
+1050 RRCPALVEIA

-1083 VFPSITSIENNS
+1083 VFPSMTSIENNS

-1115 ANNRKMTF
+1115 AKNRNMTF

-1146 ETKVLPLSIAPSD
+1146 ETKVLPLNILPSD
-1159 GTEDITYTSADEKIA
+1159 STADITYTSADENIA

-1196 SNKATITIN
+1196 SRKATITIN

-1260 TAVGAGKATV
+1260 TAVGTGKATV

-1328 KDVLVNGKS
+1328 KDVFVNGKS

-1390 DNNVLTNCS
+1390 DNNVLTNCN

>member
-44 VDALSMTV
+44 VDALSMMV

-61 YFSDISEDDSYY
+61 YFSDISGDDSYY

-176 EAVDENYNSTYT
+176 ETVDENYNSTYT

-217 TISGG
+217 TISDG

-451 DLKAIKG
+451 DLKVIKG

-566 SGTSE
+566 SGGTSE
-571 PVVIWEYEVD
+571 PVVIWEYKVE

-609 TKIGASAFENNKNLY
+609 TKIGAFAFQNNKNIY

-630 SVTEIGTSA
+630 SVTEIGS
-639 FNDCKNLSA
+639 
-648 FKLPPNITTLG
+648 
-659 GWVFSGCESLKEIYI
+659 
-674 PKTIEDGW
+674 
-682 RAFSDSNIEI
+682 R
-692 AEFEEG
+692 
-698 ITKIPNRIFL
+698 
-708 EATKLKNVKMP
+708 
-719 DTVTEFE
+719 
-726 DGTFESCTSLETIKI
+726 
-741 PEFVTKIGES
+741 
-751 AFSGCTLLKTIKIPE
+751 
-766 FVTNIGGSA
+766 
-775 FKGCTAL
+775 
-782 ETINLSDSITEIGAS
+782 
-797 AFSGCKNLSAFKLPP
+797 
-812 NITTLGGWV
+812 
-821 FSGCESLKEI
+821 
-831 YIPKT
+831 
-836 IEDGWR
+836 
-842 AFSDSN
+842 
-848 IEIAEFEEGITKI
+848 
-861 PNRIFL
+861 
-867 EATKLKNVK
+867 
-876 MPDTVT
+876 
-882 EFEDGTFE
+882 
-890 SCTSL
+890 
-895 ETIKIPEFVTKIGE
+895 
-909 SAFSGCTNLSNFKLP
+909 AFSGCTNLSNFKLP
-924 PNITKINGSAFK
+924 PNITTLGYEAFSGCESLKEIYIPKTLESGDSTFSGSGVETAEFESGMTKIPRQIFCKASKLKNVKIPDTVIEIGGSAFSDCTSLETIK
-936 GCESL
+936 IPDYVIEIGSVAFSNCTSLKEISIPDSVTDMGTSMFSGCTSLTKAKLPSVRYNITEGTFQNCKSLTDIVLPSTVTAIRSNAFYGCESL

-971 KCENIWNNAFKSCT
+971 KCESIGNSAFKSCT
-985 SLAKVNMQHGLKN
+985 SLSKIDMPYGLKE
-998 IYSGAFYECDA
+998 IDSQVFYECDA

-1083 VFPSITSIENNS
+1083 VFPSMTSIENNS

-1115 ANNRKMTF
+1115 AKNRNMTF
-1123 EAINNPIT
+1123 EAINNPVT

-1146 ETKVLPLSIAPSD
+1146 ETKVLPLNILPSD
-1159 GTEDITYTSADEKIA
+1159 STADITYTSADENIA

-1196 SNKATITIN
+1196 SSKATITIN

-1244 WSTSNASVV
+1244 WSTSNTNVV
-1253 TVDNGNV
+1253 KVDNGNV

-1290 TITAEAGENG
+1290 TITAEAGGNG

-1359 AKVNVT
+1359 TKVNVT

-1390 DNNVLTNCS
+1390 DNNVLTNCN
-1399 VKTVSANAGK
+1399 VKIVSANAGK

-1418 PNMKIMIWNSFDNMR
+1418 PNMKIMLWNSFGNMR

>member
-1 MGGTKYMK
+1 MK

-228 NSGYPVPFKAVSVEK
+228 NSGYPVAFKAVSVEK

-566 SGTSE
+566 SGGTSE
-571 PVVIWEYEVD
+571 PVVIWEYKVE

-609 TKIGASAFENNKNLY
+609 TKIGSSAFENNKNLY

-630 SVTEIGTSA
+630 SVTEIGNYA
-639 FNDCKNLSA
+639 FERCKNLSNL
-648 FKLPPNITTLG
+648 KLPSNITTLG
-659 GWVFSGCESLKEIYI
+659 IYVFKGCDALTEIYI
-674 PKTIEDGW
+674 PKTVKDSICPFDESGIET
-682 RAFSDSNIEI
+682 
-692 AEFEEG
+692 AEFESG
-698 ITKIPNRIFL
+698 MTKIPSSIFQG
-708 EATKLKNVKMP
+708 ASKLKNVKIP
-719 DTVTEFE
+719 ETVTEIGNYAFE
-726 DGTFESCTSLETIKI
+726 R
-741 PEFVTKIGES
+741 
-751 AFSGCTLLKTIKIPE
+751 
-766 FVTNIGGSA
+766 
-775 FKGCTAL
+775 
-782 ETINLSDSITEIGAS
+782 
-797 AFSGCKNLSAFKLPP
+797 CKNLSNLKLPS
-812 NITTLGGWV
+812 NITTLGIYV
-821 FSGCESLKEI
+821 FKGCDALTEI

-836 IEDGWR
+836 VKDSICPFDESGIET
-842 AFSDSN
+842 
-848 IEIAEFEEGITKI
+848 AEFESGMTKI
-861 PNRIFL
+861 PSSIFQG
-867 EATKLKNVK
+867 ASKLKNVK
-876 MPDTVT
+876 IPETVT
-882 EFEDGTFE
+882 EIGNYAFER
-890 SCTSL
+890 C
-895 ETIKIPEFVTKIGE
+895 K
-909 SAFSGCTNLSNFKLP
+909 NLSNLKLP
-924 PNITKINGSAFK
+924 SNITTLGIYVFK
-936 GCESL
+936 G
-941 TSLELPSGVQT
+941 
-952 IESSAF
+952 
-958 ENCKALKNISIPK
+958 
-971 KCENIWNNAFKSCT
+971 
-985 SLAKVNMQHGLKN
+985 
-998 IYSGAFYECDA
+998 CDA

-1050 RQCQSLIGIT
+1050 RQCPSLVEIT

-1083 VFPSITSIENNS
+1083 VFPSMTSIENNS
-1095 FSYPAKMTMRGVS
+1095 FSYPAKMTMRGVL

-1115 ANNRKMTF
+1115 AKNRNMTF

-1159 GTEDITYTSADEKIA
+1159 GTEDITYTSADENIA

-1196 SNKATITIN
+1196 SRKATITIN

-1244 WSTSNASVV
+1244 WSTSNANVV
-1253 TVDNGNV
+1253 KVDNGNV

-1300 TISPSGVKSVK
+1300 TISPLGVKSVK

-1328 KDVLVNGKS
+1328 KDVFVNGKS

-1390 DNNVLTNCS
+1390 DNNVLTNCN

-1418 PNMKIMIWNSFDNMR
+1418 PNMKIMLWNSFDNMR

>member
-1 MGGTKYMK
+1 MK

-176 EAVDENYNSTYT
+176 EDVDENYNSTYT
-188 FANGVKEIPKDT
+188 FASGVKEIPKDT

-405 TWTGVVKAG
+405 TWKGVVKAG

-571 PVVIWEYEVD
+571 PVVIWEYKVE

-609 TKIGASAFENNKNLY
+609 TKIGSYAFENNKNLY

-630 SVTEIGTSA
+630 SVTEIGNSA
-639 FNDCKNLSA
+639 FYNCTNLSNL
-648 FKLPPNITTLG
+648 KLPSNITTLG
-659 GWVFSGCESLKEIYI
+659 CQTFYGCDSLTEIYI
-674 PKTIEDGW
+674 PKTLQVLDW
-682 RAFSDSNIEI
+682 PFSNSGVVT
-692 AEFEEG
+692 AEFEYG
-698 ITKIPNRIFL
+698 ITTIPDDIFNG
-708 EATKLKNVKMP
+708 ASKLKYVEIP
-719 DTVTEFE
+719 ETVTEIGSASFKK
-726 DGTFESCTSLETIKI
+726 CTALETIKI
-741 PEFVTKIGES
+741 PETV
-751 AFSGCTLLKTIKIPE
+751 
-766 FVTNIGGSA
+766 
-775 FKGCTAL
+775 
-782 ETINLSDSITEIGAS
+782 TEIGDGV
-797 AFSGCKNLSAFKLPP
+797 FQGC
-812 NITTLGGWV
+812 T
-821 FSGCESLKEI
+821 SLKEI
-831 YIPKT
+831 SIPDSVTDMGTYIF
-836 IEDGWR
+836 DG
-842 AFSDSN
+842 
-848 IEIAEFEEGITKI
+848 
-861 PNRIFL
+861 
-867 EATKLKNVK
+867 
-876 MPDTVT
+876 
-882 EFEDGTFE
+882 
-890 SCTSL
+890 CTSL
-895 ETIKIPEFVTKIGE
+895 TKV
-909 SAFSGCTNLSNFKLP
+909 KLP
-924 PNITKINGSAFK
+924 SVRYNITYDTFRNCKSLTDIVLPSTVTAIRSNAFY

-958 ENCKALKNISIPK
+958 ENCKALKNISIPE

-985 SLAKVNMQHGLKN
+985 SLAKVDMQYGLKN
-998 IYSGAFYECDA
+998 IYSGAFYECEA

-1028 GCDTLSDV
+1028 GCDSLSDV
-1036 QFGIGVKEIPDSAF
+1036 QFGIGIKEIPDSAF
-1050 RQCQSLIGIT
+1050 RRCPALVEIA

-1083 VFPSITSIENNS
+1083 VFPSMTSIENNS

-1115 ANNRKMTF
+1115 AKNRNMTF

-1146 ETKVLPLSIAPSD
+1146 ETKVLPLNILPSD
-1159 GTEDITYTSADEKIA
+1159 STADITYTSADENIA

-1196 SNKATITIN
+1196 SRKATITIN
-1205 VLRSANSVSLDK
+1205 VLRSANLVSLDK

-1244 WSTSNASVV
+1244 WSTSNANVV
-1253 TVDNGNV
+1253 KVDNGNV

-1328 KDVLVNGKS
+1328 KDVFVNGKS

-1390 DNNVLTNCS
+1390 DNNVLTNCN
-1399 VKTVSANAGK
+1399 VKTVSENAGK

-1418 PNMKIMIWNSFDNMR
+1418 PNMKIMLWNSFDNMR

>member
-1 MGGTKYMK
+1 MK

-297 MSVELQSINY
+297 MSVELQSVNY
-307 DNNTK
+307 DKNSK
-312 TLTVSKKISLG
+312 SLSVSKKISLG

-330 TAKLNNI
+330 TVKLSNI

-344 ITQGQAEAIV
+344 GRQAEAII

-368 GDYAGIPSSL
+368 GSYVGIPSSL
-378 ELGSIPVAG
+378 VLGTIPVAG
-387 VGKIALSMDYS
+387 VGDITLSMDYS

-405 TWTGVVKAG
+405 TWNGEIKAG

-451 DLKAIKG
+451 DLKAIKE

-518 PVRVVYHYEDNV
+518 PVRAVYHYEDNV

-571 PVVIWEYEVD
+571 PVVIWEYKVE

-609 TKIGASAFENNKNLY
+609 TKIGASAFKNNKNLY

-630 SVTEIGTSA
+630 SVTEIGNSA
-639 FNDCKNLSA
+639 FYNCTNLSNL
-648 FKLPPNITTLG
+648 KLPSNITTLG
-659 GWVFSGCESLKEIYI
+659 CQTFYGCDSLTEIYI
-674 PKTIEDGW
+674 PKTLQVLDW
-682 RAFSDSNIEI
+682 PFSNSGVVT
-692 AEFEEG
+692 AEFEYG
-698 ITKIPNRIFL
+698 ITTIPDDIFNG
-708 EATKLKNVKMP
+708 ASKLKYVEIP
-719 DTVTEFE
+719 ETVTEIGSASFKK
-726 DGTFESCTSLETIKI
+726 CTALETIKI
-741 PEFVTKIGES
+741 PETV
-751 AFSGCTLLKTIKIPE
+751 
-766 FVTNIGGSA
+766 
-775 FKGCTAL
+775 
-782 ETINLSDSITEIGAS
+782 TEIGDGV
-797 AFSGCKNLSAFKLPP
+797 FQGC
-812 NITTLGGWV
+812 T
-821 FSGCESLKEI
+821 SLKEI
-831 YIPKT
+831 SIPDSVTDMGTYIF
-836 IEDGWR
+836 DG
-842 AFSDSN
+842 
-848 IEIAEFEEGITKI
+848 
-861 PNRIFL
+861 
-867 EATKLKNVK
+867 
-876 MPDTVT
+876 
-882 EFEDGTFE
+882 
-890 SCTSL
+890 CTSL
-895 ETIKIPEFVTKIGE
+895 TKV
-909 SAFSGCTNLSNFKLP
+909 KLP
-924 PNITKINGSAFK
+924 SVRYNITYDTFRNCKSLTDIVLPSTVTAIRSNAFY

-952 IESSAF
+952 IKSSAF
-958 ENCKALKNISIPK
+958 ENCKALKNISIPE

-985 SLAKVNMQHGLKN
+985 SLAKVDMQYGLKN
-998 IYSGAFYECDA
+998 IYSGAFYECEA

-1028 GCDTLSDV
+1028 GCDSLSDV
-1036 QFGIGVKEIPDSAF
+1036 QFGIGIK
-1050 RQCQSLIGIT
+1050 RNTLI
-1060 LPRYC
+1060 LHFVVVRHW
-1065 TKVASNA
+1065 
-1072 FAENTKMTKVT
+1072 
-1083 VFPSITSIENNS
+1083 
-1095 FSYPAKMTMRGVS
+1095 
-1108 GSYAQTY
+1108 
-1115 ANNRKMTF
+1115 
-1123 EAINNPIT
+1123 
-1131 GLKFYKDSLDFSGTW
+1131 LK
-1146 ETKVLPLSIAPSD
+1146 
-1159 GTEDITYTSADEKIA
+1159 
-1174 TVENGVVKSVGYG
+1174 
-1187 TTTITAQSG
+1187 
-1196 SNKATITIN
+1196 
-1205 VLRSANSVSLDK
+1205 LRCL
-1217 TELSMEVGDKATLKA
+1217 
-1232 TMNPSNATDKLT
+1232 
-1244 WSTSNASVV
+1244 
-1253 TVDNGNV
+1253 
-1260 TAVGAGKATV
+1260 V
-1270 IVTTTSGKTASCTV
+1270 IVQK
-1284 EVTGSF
+1284 
-1290 TITAEAGENG
+1290 
-1300 TISPSGVKSVK
+1300 
-1311 SNEKVT
+1311 
-1317 YNITPNYGYVV
+1317 
-1328 KDVLVNGKS
+1328 
-1337 VGAVETYTFNGITAD
+1337 
-1352 STIKAEF
+1352 
-1359 AKVNVT
+1359 
-1365 YANNSISISSNAELK
+1365 
-1380 NLKLIVAEYD
+1380 
-1390 DNNVLTNCS
+1390 
-1399 VKTVSANAGK
+1399 
-1409 AYTDTIKSK
+1409 
-1418 PNMKIMIWNSFDNMR
+1418 
-1433 PIWCN
+1433 

>member
-228 NSGYPVPFKAVSVEK
+228 NSGYPVAFKAVSVEK

-566 SGTSE
+566 SGGTSE
-571 PVVIWEYEVD
+571 PVVIWEYKVE

-609 TKIGASAFENNKNLY
+609 TKIGSSAFENNKNLY

-630 SVTEIGTSA
+630 SVTEIGNYA
-639 FNDCKNLSA
+639 FERCKNLSNL
-648 FKLPPNITTLG
+648 KLPSNITTLG
-659 GWVFSGCESLKEIYI
+659 IY
-674 PKTIEDGW
+674 
-682 RAFSDSNIEI
+682 
-692 AEFEEG
+692 
-698 ITKIPNRIFL
+698 
-708 EATKLKNVKMP
+708 V
-719 DTVTEFE
+719 
-726 DGTFESCTSLETIKI
+726 
-741 PEFVTKIGES
+741 
-751 AFSGCTLLKTIKIPE
+751 
-766 FVTNIGGSA
+766 
-775 FKGCTAL
+775 FKG
-782 ETINLSDSITEIGAS
+782 
-797 AFSGCKNLSAFKLPP
+797 
-812 NITTLGGWV
+812 
-821 FSGCESLKEI
+821 
-831 YIPKT
+831 
-836 IEDGWR
+836 
-842 AFSDSN
+842 
-848 IEIAEFEEGITKI
+848 
-861 PNRIFL
+861 
-867 EATKLKNVK
+867 
-876 MPDTVT
+876 
-882 EFEDGTFE
+882 
-890 SCTSL
+890 
-895 ETIKIPEFVTKIGE
+895 
-909 SAFSGCTNLSNFKLP
+909 
-924 PNITKINGSAFK
+924 
-936 GCESL
+936 
-941 TSLELPSGVQT
+941 
-952 IESSAF
+952 
-958 ENCKALKNISIPK
+958 
-971 KCENIWNNAFKSCT
+971 
-985 SLAKVNMQHGLKN
+985 
-998 IYSGAFYECDA
+998 CDA

-1050 RQCQSLIGIT
+1050 RQCPSLVEIT

-1083 VFPSITSIENNS
+1083 VFPSMTSIENNS
-1095 FSYPAKMTMRGVS
+1095 FSYPAKMTMRGVL

-1115 ANNRKMTF
+1115 AKNRNMTF

-1159 GTEDITYTSADEKIA
+1159 GTEDITYTSADENIA

-1196 SNKATITIN
+1196 SRKATITIN

-1244 WSTSNASVV
+1244 WSTSNANVV
-1253 TVDNGNV
+1253 KVDNGNV

-1300 TISPSGVKSVK
+1300 TISPLGVKSVK

-1328 KDVLVNGKS
+1328 KDVFVNGKS

-1390 DNNVLTNCS
+1390 DNNVLTNCN

-1418 PNMKIMIWNSFDNMR
+1418 PNMKIMLWNSFDNMR

>member
-1 MGGTKYMK
+1 MK

-52 ESDDNMPDN
+52 KSDDNMPDN

-297 MSVELQSINY
+297 MSVELQSVNY
-307 DNNTK
+307 DKNSK
-312 TLTVSKKISLG
+312 SLSVSKKISLG

-330 TAKLNNI
+330 TVKLSNI

-344 ITQGQAEAIV
+344 GRQAEAII

-368 GDYAGIPSSL
+368 GSYVGIPSSL
-378 ELGSIPVAG
+378 VLGTIPVAG
-387 VGKIALSMDYS
+387 VGDITLSMDYS

-405 TWTGVVKAG
+405 TWNGEIKAG

-518 PVRVVYHYEDNV
+518 PVRAVYHYEDNV

-571 PVVIWEYEVD
+571 PVVIWEYKVE

-609 TKIGASAFENNKNLY
+609 TKIGASAFKNNKNLY

-630 SVTEIGTSA
+630 SVTEIGNSA
-639 FNDCKNLSA
+639 FYNCTNLSNL
-648 FKLPPNITTLG
+648 KLPSNITTLG
-659 GWVFSGCESLKEIYI
+659 CQTFYGCDSLTEIYI
-674 PKTIEDGW
+674 PKTLQVLDW
-682 RAFSDSNIEI
+682 PFSNSGVVT
-692 AEFEEG
+692 AEFEYG
-698 ITKIPNRIFL
+698 ITTIPDDIFNG
-708 EATKLKNVKMP
+708 ASKLKYVEIP
-719 DTVTEFE
+719 ETVTEIGSASFKK
-726 DGTFESCTSLETIKI
+726 CTALETIKI
-741 PEFVTKIGES
+741 PETV
-751 AFSGCTLLKTIKIPE
+751 
-766 FVTNIGGSA
+766 
-775 FKGCTAL
+775 
-782 ETINLSDSITEIGAS
+782 TEIGDGV
-797 AFSGCKNLSAFKLPP
+797 FQGC
-812 NITTLGGWV
+812 T
-821 FSGCESLKEI
+821 SLKEI
-831 YIPKT
+831 SIPDSVTDMGTYIF
-836 IEDGWR
+836 DG
-842 AFSDSN
+842 
-848 IEIAEFEEGITKI
+848 
-861 PNRIFL
+861 
-867 EATKLKNVK
+867 
-876 MPDTVT
+876 
-882 EFEDGTFE
+882 
-890 SCTSL
+890 CTSL
-895 ETIKIPEFVTKIGE
+895 TKV
-909 SAFSGCTNLSNFKLP
+909 KLP
-924 PNITKINGSAFK
+924 SVRYNITYDTFRNCKSLTDIVLPSTVTAIRSNAFY

-958 ENCKALKNISIPK
+958 ENCKALKNISIPE

-985 SLAKVNMQHGLKN
+985 SLAKVDMQYGLKN
-998 IYSGAFYECDA
+998 IYSGAFYECEA

-1028 GCDTLSDV
+1028 GCDSLSDV
-1036 QFGIGVKEIPDSAF
+1036 QFGIGIKEIPDSAF
-1050 RQCQSLIGIT
+1050 RRCPALVEIA

-1083 VFPSITSIENNS
+1083 VFPSMTSIENNS

-1115 ANNRKMTF
+1115 AKNRNMTF

-1146 ETKVLPLSIAPSD
+1146 ETKVLPLNILPSD
-1159 GTEDITYTSADEKIA
+1159 STADITYTSADENIA

-1196 SNKATITIN
+1196 SRKATITIN

-1260 TAVGAGKATV
+1260 TAVGTGKATV

-1328 KDVLVNGKS
+1328 KDVFVNGKS

-1390 DNNVLTNCS
+1390 DNNVLTNCN

>member
-1 MGGTKYMK
+1 MK

-188 FANGVKEIPKDT
+188 FASGVKEIPKDT

-217 TISGG
+217 IISDG

-639 FNDCKNLSA
+639 FND
-648 FKLPPNITTLG
+648 
-659 GWVFSGCESLKEIYI
+659 
-674 PKTIEDGW
+674 
-682 RAFSDSNIEI
+682 
-692 AEFEEG
+692 
-698 ITKIPNRIFL
+698 
-708 EATKLKNVKMP
+708 
-719 DTVTEFE
+719 
-726 DGTFESCTSLETIKI
+726 
-741 PEFVTKIGES
+741 
-751 AFSGCTLLKTIKIPE
+751 
-766 FVTNIGGSA
+766 
-775 FKGCTAL
+775 
-782 ETINLSDSITEIGAS
+782 
-797 AFSGCKNLSAFKLPP
+797 CKNLSAFKLPP

>member
-1 MGGTKYMK
+1 MK

-297 MSVELQSINY
+297 MSVELQSVNY
-307 DNNTK
+307 DKNSK
-312 TLTVSKKISLG
+312 SLSVSKKISLG

-330 TAKLNNI
+330 TVKLSNI

-344 ITQGQAEAIV
+344 GRQAEAII

-368 GDYAGIPSSL
+368 GSYVGIPSSL
-378 ELGSIPVAG
+378 VLGTIPVAG
-387 VGKIALSMDYS
+387 VGDITLSMDYS

-405 TWTGVVKAG
+405 TWNGEIKAG

-506 IKPQEIFNESNS
+506 IKPQGIFNESNS
-518 PVRVVYHYEDNV
+518 PVRAVYHYEDNV

-571 PVVIWEYEVD
+571 PVVIWEYKVE

-609 TKIGASAFENNKNLY
+609 TKIGASAFKNNKNLY

-630 SVTEIGTSA
+630 SVTEIGNSA
-639 FNDCKNLSA
+639 FYNCTNLSNL
-648 FKLPPNITTLG
+648 KLPSNITTLG
-659 GWVFSGCESLKEIYI
+659 CQTFYGCDSLTEIYI
-674 PKTIEDGW
+674 PKTLQVLDW
-682 RAFSDSNIEI
+682 PFSNSGVVT
-692 AEFEEG
+692 AEFEYG
-698 ITKIPNRIFL
+698 ITTIPDDIFNG
-708 EATKLKNVKMP
+708 ASKLKYVEIP
-719 DTVTEFE
+719 ETVTEIGSASFKK
-726 DGTFESCTSLETIKI
+726 CTALETIKI
-741 PEFVTKIGES
+741 PETV
-751 AFSGCTLLKTIKIPE
+751 
-766 FVTNIGGSA
+766 
-775 FKGCTAL
+775 
-782 ETINLSDSITEIGAS
+782 TEIGDGV
-797 AFSGCKNLSAFKLPP
+797 FQGC
-812 NITTLGGWV
+812 T
-821 FSGCESLKEI
+821 SLKEI
-831 YIPKT
+831 SIPDSVTDMGTYIF
-836 IEDGWR
+836 DG
-842 AFSDSN
+842 
-848 IEIAEFEEGITKI
+848 
-861 PNRIFL
+861 
-867 EATKLKNVK
+867 
-876 MPDTVT
+876 
-882 EFEDGTFE
+882 
-890 SCTSL
+890 CTSL
-895 ETIKIPEFVTKIGE
+895 TKV
-909 SAFSGCTNLSNFKLP
+909 KLP
-924 PNITKINGSAFK
+924 SVRYNITYDTFRNCKSLTDIVLPSTVTAIRSNAFY

-958 ENCKALKNISIPK
+958 ENCKALKNISIPE

-985 SLAKVNMQHGLKN
+985 SLAKVDMQYGLKN
-998 IYSGAFYECDA
+998 IYSGAFYECEA

-1028 GCDTLSDV
+1028 GCDSLSDV
-1036 QFGIGVKEIPDSAF
+1036 QFGIGIKEIPDSAF
-1050 RQCQSLIGIT
+1050 RRCPALVEIA

-1083 VFPSITSIENNS
+1083 VFPSMTSIENNS

-1115 ANNRKMTF
+1115 AKNRNMTF

-1146 ETKVLPLSIAPSD
+1146 ETKVLPLNILPSD
-1159 GTEDITYTSADEKIA
+1159 STADITYTSADENIA

-1196 SNKATITIN
+1196 SRKATITIN

-1260 TAVGAGKATV
+1260 TAVGTGKATV

-1328 KDVLVNGKS
+1328 KDVFVNGKS

-1390 DNNVLTNCS
+1390 DNNVLTNCN

>member
-1 MGGTKYMK
+1 MK

-297 MSVELQSINY
+297 MSVELQSVNY
-307 DNNTK
+307 DKNSK
-312 TLTVSKKISLG
+312 SLSVSKKISLG

-330 TAKLNNI
+330 TVKLSNI

-344 ITQGQAEAIV
+344 GRQAEAII

-368 GDYAGIPSSL
+368 GSYVGIPSSL
-378 ELGSIPVAG
+378 VLGTIPVAG
-387 VGKIALSMDYS
+387 VGDITLSMDYS

-405 TWTGVVKAG
+405 TWNGEIKAG

-518 PVRVVYHYEDNV
+518 PVRAVYHYEDNV

-571 PVVIWEYEVD
+571 PVVIWEYKVE

-609 TKIGASAFENNKNLY
+609 TKIGASAFKNNKNLY

-630 SVTEIGTSA
+630 SVTEIGNSA
-639 FNDCKNLSA
+639 FYNCTNLSNL
-648 FKLPPNITTLG
+648 KLPSNITTLG
-659 GWVFSGCESLKEIYI
+659 CQTFYGCDSLTEIYI
-674 PKTIEDGW
+674 PKTLQVLDW
-682 RAFSDSNIEI
+682 PFSNSGVVT
-692 AEFEEG
+692 AEFEYG
-698 ITKIPNRIFL
+698 ITTIPDDIFNG
-708 EATKLKNVKMP
+708 ASKLKYVEIP
-719 DTVTEFE
+719 ETVTEIGSASFKK
-726 DGTFESCTSLETIKI
+726 CTALETIKI
-741 PEFVTKIGES
+741 PETV
-751 AFSGCTLLKTIKIPE
+751 
-766 FVTNIGGSA
+766 
-775 FKGCTAL
+775 
-782 ETINLSDSITEIGAS
+782 TEIGDGV
-797 AFSGCKNLSAFKLPP
+797 FQGC
-812 NITTLGGWV
+812 T
-821 FSGCESLKEI
+821 SLKEI
-831 YIPKT
+831 SIPDSVTDMGTYIF
-836 IEDGWR
+836 DG
-842 AFSDSN
+842 
-848 IEIAEFEEGITKI
+848 
-861 PNRIFL
+861 
-867 EATKLKNVK
+867 
-876 MPDTVT
+876 
-882 EFEDGTFE
+882 
-890 SCTSL
+890 CTSL
-895 ETIKIPEFVTKIGE
+895 TKV
-909 SAFSGCTNLSNFKLP
+909 KLP
-924 PNITKINGSAFK
+924 SVRYNITYDTFRNCKSLTDIVLPSTVTAIRSNAFY

-958 ENCKALKNISIPK
+958 ENCKALKNISIPE

-985 SLAKVNMQHGLKN
+985 SLAKVDMQYGLKN
-998 IYSGAFYECDA
+998 IYSGAFYECEA

-1028 GCDTLSDV
+1028 GCDSLSDV
-1036 QFGIGVKEIPDSAF
+1036 QFGIGIKEIPDSAF
-1050 RQCQSLIGIT
+1050 RRCPALVEIA

-1083 VFPSITSIENNS
+1083 VFPSMTSIENNS

-1108 GSYAQTY
+1108 GSYAQ
-1115 ANNRKMTF
+1115 
-1123 EAINNPIT
+1123 
-1131 GLKFYKDSLDFSGTW
+1131 
-1146 ETKVLPLSIAPSD
+1146 
-1159 GTEDITYTSADEKIA
+1159 KI
-1174 TVENGVVKSVGYG
+1174 E
-1187 TTTITAQSG
+1187 I
-1196 SNKATITIN
+1196 
-1205 VLRSANSVSLDK
+1205 
-1217 TELSMEVGDKATLKA
+1217 
-1232 TMNPSNATDKLT
+1232 
-1244 WSTSNASVV
+1244 
-1253 TVDNGNV
+1253 
-1260 TAVGAGKATV
+1260 
-1270 IVTTTSGKTASCTV
+1270 
-1284 EVTGSF
+1284 
-1290 TITAEAGENG
+1290 
-1300 TISPSGVKSVK
+1300 
-1311 SNEKVT
+1311 
-1317 YNITPNYGYVV
+1317 
-1328 KDVLVNGKS
+1328 
-1337 VGAVETYTFNGITAD
+1337 
-1352 STIKAEF
+1352 
-1359 AKVNVT
+1359 
-1365 YANNSISISSNAELK
+1365 
-1380 NLKLIVAEYD
+1380 
-1390 DNNVLTNCS
+1390 
-1399 VKTVSANAGK
+1399 
-1409 AYTDTIKSK
+1409 
-1418 PNMKIMIWNSFDNMR
+1418 
-1433 PIWCN
+1433 